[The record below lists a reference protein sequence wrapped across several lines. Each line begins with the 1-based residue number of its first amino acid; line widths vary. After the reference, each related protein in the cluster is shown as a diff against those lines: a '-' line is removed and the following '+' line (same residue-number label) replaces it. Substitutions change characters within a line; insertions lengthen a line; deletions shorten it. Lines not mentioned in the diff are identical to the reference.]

1 MPEIQIIAK
10 DSHDTLSTIQGT
22 SAKLSEASVVLVKV
36 AASDVLVVNREGTNA
51 VIRLKNG
58 ETIVIEGF
66 FSGTAEPKDNSLVFQ
81 DENGQLIWAKFK
93 DAENDADADSDADA
107 DADSDVEPQALLGED
122 LPAALPAEAPQE
134 LVSDVIY
141 QPISSI
147 EPLLYHDAGVNPW
160 LWAAIPLVAGGIIA
174 AASNH
179 DSNDDSSVPADTTPP
194 STDGVTFSVDPVT
207 SDNVINASEAAG
219 NVTITG
225 VLKNIPAD
233 AANTAVTVVI
243 NGVTYNATVDK
254 AAGTWT
260 VSVPGSGL
268 VADADKTID
277 AKVTFTD
284 AAGNSSSV
292 NDTQTYTLDTTAP
305 NAPVID
311 PVNGTDLI
319 TGTAEPG
326 STVTVTYPDGS
337 TKTVVAGP
345 DGTWTVPNPGLNDGD
360 EVTAVATDPAGN
372 TSGPATAVV
381 DAVAPTVALDDVLTN
396 DSTPALTGTVND
408 PTATVVVNVDGVDY
422 PAVNNGDGTWTLADN
437 TLPTLADGPHTITV
451 TATDAAGNVGTDT
464 GVVTVDT
471 AAPNTA
477 GVTFTIDS
485 VTADNVINA
494 SEAAGNV
501 TITGVLKNVP
511 SDAAATAVTIVINGV
526 TYTATV
532 DSAAGTWTVS
542 VPGSGLT
549 ADADKTI
556 DAKVTFTDA
565 AGNSSSV
572 NDTQTYTLD
581 TAAPSAPVIDPVN
594 GTDPITGTAEPGST
608 VTVTYPN
615 GDTAT
620 VVAGPDGSWSV
631 PNPGLNDGDEVEAI
645 ATDPAGNPSLPG
657 TGTVSADITAPVVAL
672 DDVLTNDSTPA
683 LTGTVNDP
691 TATVVV
697 NVDGVDYPA
706 VNNGDGTWTLADN
719 TLPTL
724 ADGPHTITVTATD
737 AAGNVGNDTAVVTI
751 DTVAPNAP
759 VLDPINATDPVSG
772 QAEPGSTVTVTY
784 PDGTTATVV
793 AGTDGSWSV
802 PNPGNLVDGDTVTA
816 TATDPAGNTSLPGT
830 GTVSADIT
838 APVVALDDVLTND
851 STPALTGTVNDPT
864 ATVVVNVDG
873 VDYPAV
879 NNGDGTWTLADNTLP
894 TLADGPHTITVTAT
908 DAAGNVGNDTAVV
921 TIDTVAPNAPVL
933 DPINA
938 TDPVSGQAEP
948 GSTVT
953 VTYPD
958 GTTATVVAGTDGSW
972 SVPNPGNLVDGD
984 TVTATATDPAGNT
997 SLPGT
1002 GTVSADITAPVVALD
1017 DVLTNDSTP
1026 ALTGTVND
1034 PTATV
1039 VVNVDGVDYPAV
1051 NNGDGTWTL
1060 ADNTLPTLAD
1070 GPHTIT
1076 VTATDAAG
1084 NVGNDTAVVTID
1096 TVAPNAPVLDPI
1108 NATDPVSGQAEPG
1121 STVTVTYPDGT
1132 TATVVAGTDG
1142 SWSVPNPGNLVDGDT
1157 VTATATDPAGNTSL
1171 PGTGTVSADITAP
1184 VVALDDVLTND
1195 STPALTGT
1203 VNDPTATVVV
1213 NVDGVDYPAVNN
1225 GDGTWT
1231 LADNTLPTLADGP
1244 HTITVTATDA
1254 AGNVGNDTAVV
1265 TIDTVAPNAPVLDPI
1280 NATDPVSGQ
1289 AEPGS
1294 TVTVTYPDGTT
1305 ATVVAGTDGSWSVP
1319 NPGNLVDG
1327 DTVTATAT
1335 DPAGNTSLPG
1345 TGTVSADIT
1354 APVVALDD
1362 VLTNDSTPA
1371 LTGTVND
1378 PTATVVVNV
1387 DGVDYPAVNNGD
1399 GTWTLADNTLPTLA
1413 DGPHTITVTATDAA
1427 GNVGNDT
1434 AVVTIDTV
1442 APNAPVLDPINA
1454 TDPVSGQAEPGS
1466 TVTVT
1471 YPDGT
1476 TATVVAGT
1484 DGSWSV
1490 PNPGNL
1496 VDGDTVTATATDPA
1510 GNTSLPGTGTV
1521 SADITAPVVALDDV
1535 LTNDSTPALTGTV
1548 NDPTA
1553 TVVVNVDGVDYP
1565 TVNNGDGTWTLAD
1578 NTLPTLA
1585 DGPHTITVT
1594 ATDAAGNVG
1603 NDTAVVTI
1611 DTVAPNAPVLD
1622 PINATDPV
1630 SGQAEPGSTVTVTYP
1645 DGTTAT
1651 VVAGTDGSWS
1661 VPNPGNLVD
1670 GDTVTA
1676 TATDPAGN
1684 TSLPGTGTV
1693 SADIT
1698 APVVALDDV
1707 LTNDSTPALTGTVN
1721 DPTATVVVN
1730 VDGVDYP
1737 AVNNGDGT
1745 WTLADNTL
1753 PTLAD
1758 GPHTITVTATD
1769 AAGNVGNDTAVVTI
1783 DTVAPNAPVLDPI
1796 NATDPVSGQA
1806 EPGSTVTVTYPD
1818 GTTATVVAGTDG
1830 SWSVPNP
1837 GNLVDGD
1844 TVTATATDP
1853 AGNTSLPGTGTVSA
1867 DITAPVVALDDV
1879 LTNDSTP
1886 ALTGTVNDPTA
1897 TVVVNVDGVD
1907 YPAVNNGDGTW
1918 TLADNTLP
1926 TLADGPHTITVTAT
1940 DAAGNVGN
1948 DTAVVTIDTVAPNAP
1963 VLDPINA
1970 TDPVSGQAEPGS
1982 TVTVTYPD
1990 GTTATVVA
1998 GTDGSWS
2005 VPNPGNLVDGD
2016 TVTAT
2021 ATDPAGNTSL
2031 PGTGTVSADITAPVV
2046 ALDDVLTNDS
2056 TPALTGT
2063 VNDPTAT
2070 VVVNVDGVDYPAV
2083 NNGDGTW
2090 TLADNTLPTLA
2101 DGPHTITVTATDA
2114 AGNVGND
2121 TAVVTIDTVAPNA
2134 PVLDPI
2140 NATDPVS
2147 GQAEP
2152 GSTVTVTYPDGTT
2165 ATVVA
2170 GTDGSWSVPN
2180 PGNLVDGDTVTATAT
2195 DPAGNTSLPGT
2206 GTVSADI
2213 TAPVVALDDVLTNDS
2228 TPALTGTV
2236 NDPTATVV
2244 VNVDGVD
2251 YPAVNNGDGTW
2262 TLADNTL
2269 PTLADGPH
2277 TITVTA
2283 TDAAGNVGNDT
2294 AVVTIDTVAP
2304 NAPVL
2309 DPINATDPVSGQAEP
2324 GSTVTVTYPDGT
2336 TATVVAGTD
2345 GSWSVPNPGNL
2356 VDGDTVTATATD
2368 PAGNTSLPGTGT
2380 VSADITAPVVALD
2393 DVLTNDSTPALTGT
2407 VNDPTATVVVNVD
2420 GVDYPAVNN
2429 GDGTWTLA
2437 DNTLPTLADGPHTIT
2452 VTATDAAGNVGNDTA
2467 VVTIDTVA
2475 PNAPVL
2481 DPINA
2486 TDPVSGQA
2494 EPGSTVTV
2502 TYPDGTTATVVAGT
2516 DGSWS
2521 VPNPGNLVDGDTVT
2535 ATATDPAGNTSLP
2548 GTGTVSADITA
2559 PVVALDDVLT
2569 NDSTPALTGTVND
2582 PTATV
2587 VVNVDGVDYPAV
2599 NNGDGTWTLADNTLP
2614 TLADGPHTITVTATD
2629 AAGNVGND
2637 TAVVT
2642 IDTVAPN
2649 APVLDPINATDPVS
2663 GQAEPGSTVTVTYP
2677 DGTTATVVAGTDG
2690 SWSVPNPGNLVD
2702 GDTVTATATDPAGN
2716 TSLPGT
2722 GTVSADIT
2730 APVVALD
2737 DVLTNDSTPA
2747 LTGTVN
2753 DPTATVVVNVDGVD
2767 YPAVNN
2773 GDGTWTLAD
2782 NTLPTLADGPHTIT
2796 VTATDAAGN
2805 VGNDTAVVTIDT
2817 SLPVVSLD
2825 DLTTNDTTPALT
2837 GAIDDPTATVVV
2849 NVDGIDYPA
2858 TNNGD
2863 GTWTLADNILPAL
2876 IDGPHTVTVTATDP
2890 AGNTATDTAT
2900 LTIDTVPADLIGA
2913 ITIPED
2919 LNGDGILNAD
2929 ELGTDGSFNAQV
2941 ALGPDA
2947 LDGTVVNVNG
2957 VNYTVTA
2964 ADLANGYITAA
2975 IPVTGE
2981 GPVAIH
2987 AEAVDAQGNV
2997 DVADADVTVTVDT
3010 VPADLIGAITI
3021 PEDLN
3026 GDGILNADE
3035 LGTDGSFNA
3044 QVALGPDALDGT
3056 VVNVNGVNYT
3066 VTAADLANGYI
3077 TAAIPV
3083 TGEGPVAIHAEA
3095 VDAQGNVDVADADV
3109 TVTVDTLP
3117 ADLIGAI
3124 TIPEDLNGDGILNAD
3139 ELGTDGSFNAQVA
3152 LGPDALDGTVVNVN
3166 GVNYTVTA
3174 ADLANG
3180 YITAAI
3186 PVTGEGPVAI
3196 HAEAVDAQGNVDVA
3210 DADVTVTVDT
3220 VPADL
3225 IGAITIPEDLNGD
3238 GILNADELGTD
3249 GSFNAQVALGPD
3261 ALDGTVVNVN
3271 GVNYTVTAAD
3281 LANGYIT
3288 AAIPVTGEGPV
3299 AIHAEAVDAQGNVD
3313 VADADVTV
3321 TVDTLP
3327 ADLIGAITIP
3337 EDLNGDGILNA
3348 DELGT
3353 DGSFNAQVALGP
3365 DALDGT
3371 VVNVNGVNYT
3381 VTAADL
3387 ANGYITA
3394 AIPVTGEGPVAIH
3407 AEAVDAQGNVD
3418 VADADVT
3425 VTVDTVPADLI
3436 GAITIPE
3443 DLNGDGIL
3451 NADELG
3457 TDGSFNAQVALGP
3470 DALDG
3475 TVVNVNG
3482 VNYTVTAAD
3491 LANGYIT
3498 AAIPVTGEGPV
3509 AIHAEAV
3516 DAQGNVDVADA
3527 DVTVTVDTL
3536 PADLIG
3542 AITIP
3547 EDLNGDGIL
3556 NADELGTDGS
3566 FNAQVA
3572 LGPDALDGT
3581 VVNVNGVNYTVTAA
3595 DLANGYIT
3603 AAIPVTGEGPVA
3615 IHAEAVDAQGNVDV
3629 ADADV
3634 TVTVDT
3640 LPADLIGAIT
3650 IPEDLNGDGIL
3661 NADEL
3666 GTDGSFNAQVALGPD
3681 ALDGTVV
3688 NVNGVNY
3695 TVTAAD
3701 LANGYIT
3708 AAIPVTGEGPVAI
3721 HAEAVDAQGNVDVA
3735 DADVTVT
3742 VDTLPADLIGAI
3754 TIPEDLNGDGI
3765 LNADELGTDGS
3776 FNAQVALGPDA
3787 LDGTVVNVN
3796 GVNYTVTAADLANGY
3811 ITAAIP
3817 VTGEGPVA
3825 IHAEAV
3831 DAQGN
3836 VDVAD
3841 ADVTVTVDTLPAD
3854 LIGAITIPEDLNGD
3868 GILNADEL
3876 GTDGS
3881 FNAQVALG
3889 PDALDGTVVNV
3900 NGVNY
3905 TVTAADL
3912 ANGYIT
3918 AAIPVT
3924 GEGPVAIHAEAVD
3937 AQGNVDVADADVTV
3951 TVDTLPA
3958 DLIGAITIP
3967 EDLNGD
3973 GILNADELGT
3983 DGSFNAQVALGP
3995 DALDGTVVNVNG
4007 VNYTVTAADLANGY
4021 ITAAIPVTGEGPVA
4035 IHAEAV
4041 DAQGNVDVADADVT
4055 VTVDT
4060 LPADLIGAI
4069 TIPEDLNGD
4078 GILNADELGT
4088 DGSFNAQVALGP
4100 DALDGTVVNV
4110 NGVNYTVTAADLAN
4124 GYITAAI
4131 PVTGEGPVAIHAE
4144 AVDAQGNVDVADAD
4158 VTVTVD
4164 TVPADLI
4171 GAITIPEDLNGDGIL
4186 NADELGTDGSFNA
4199 QVALGP
4205 DALDGTVVNVN
4216 GVNYT
4221 VTAADL
4227 ANGYITAAIPV
4238 TGEGPVAIHAEAVDA
4253 QGNVD
4258 VADADVTLTIDTTP
4272 QDLITAITVP
4282 EDLNGDGILNA
4293 AELGT
4298 DGTFNA
4304 QVALGPDAVN
4314 GTVVNVNGVNYTVTA
4329 ADLANGYITATLD
4342 ATAADPVTGQIV
4354 IHAEAVDAQGN
4365 VDVAD
4370 ADVTVTVD
4378 TVPADLIGAITIP
4391 EDLNGDGILNAD
4403 ELGTDGSFNAQVA
4416 LGPDALDGT
4425 VVNVNGVNYTVTAAD
4440 LANGYITAAIPVTG
4454 EGPVAIHAEA
4464 VDAQGNVDVAD
4475 ADVTV
4480 TVDTLPADLIG
4491 AITIPED
4498 LNGDGILNA
4507 DELGTDGSFNAQV
4520 ALGPDALDGTVV
4532 NVNGVNYTVTA
4543 ADLANG
4549 YITAA
4554 IPVTGE
4560 GPVAIHAEAV
4570 DAQGNVD
4577 VADADVTVTVD
4588 TLPADLI
4595 GAITIPEDL
4604 NGDGILNAD
4613 ELGTDGSFNAQV
4625 ALGPDALDGTV
4636 VNVNGVNY
4644 TVTAADLANG
4654 YITAAIPVTGEG
4666 PVAIHAEAVD
4676 AQGNV
4681 DVADADVTV
4690 TVDTVPADLIG
4701 AITIPEDLNGDGILN
4716 ADELGTD
4723 GSFNAQVALGP
4734 DALDGTVVNVNGVN
4748 YTVTAAD
4755 LANGYITAAIPVT
4768 GEGPVAI
4775 HAEAVDAQG
4784 NVDVA
4789 DADVT
4794 LTIDTTPQDLITAI
4808 TVPEDLNGDGILNAA
4823 ELGTD
4828 GTFNAQV
4835 ALGPDAVNGTVVN
4848 VNGVNYTVTAAD
4860 LANGYITATLDA
4872 TAADPVTGQ
4881 IVIHAEA
4888 VDAQGNVDVADADV
4902 TVTVDTVPADLIG
4915 AITIPEDLNG
4925 DGILN
4930 ADELGTD
4937 GSFNAQVAL
4946 GPDALDGTVVNV
4958 NGTNYTVT
4966 AADLA
4971 NGYITAIL
4979 AATAADPVTGQIV
4992 IHAEA
4997 VDAQGNVDVADADVT
5012 VTIDTTPQDLI
5023 TAITVPEDLN
5033 GDGILNAAE
5042 LGTDGTFNAQVAL
5055 GPDAIDGTVVN
5066 VNGTNYTVTA
5076 ADITNGYITATLD
5089 ATAAD
5094 PVTGQIVI
5102 HAEAVDAQGNVDVAD
5117 ADVTVT
5123 IDTTPQDL
5131 ITAITVPE
5139 DLNGDGILNAAELGT
5154 DGTFNAQVALGPD
5167 AVDGTVVNVNG
5178 TNYTVTA
5185 ADLANGYITA
5195 ILAAT
5200 AADPVTGQIV
5210 IHAEAVDAQGNVDV
5224 ADADV
5229 TLTIDTT
5236 PQDLITAITVPEDL
5250 NGDGILN
5257 AAELGTDGT
5266 FNAQVALGPDAIDGT
5281 VVNVNGTNYT
5291 VTAADITN
5299 GYITATLDATAADP
5313 VTGQIVI
5320 HAEAVDAQGN
5330 VDVADADVTVTI
5342 DTTPQDLI
5350 TAITVPEDLNG
5361 DGILNAAELGTDGT
5375 FNAQVALGPDAV
5387 DGTVVNVNG
5396 TNYTVTAADL
5406 ANGYITAIL
5415 AATAADPVTG
5425 QIVIHAEAVDAQGNV
5440 DVADADVTLTID
5452 TTPQDLITAIT
5463 VPEDLNGDGIL
5474 NAAEL
5479 GTDGTFNAQ
5488 VALGPDAIDGTVV
5501 NVNGTNYTVTAADI
5515 TNGYITATL
5524 DATAADPV
5532 TGQIVIHAEAVD
5544 AQGNVDVADADVT
5557 VTIDTTPQDLITAI
5571 TVPED
5576 LNGDGILNAAE
5587 LGTDGTFNAQV
5598 ALGPDAIDGT
5608 VVNVNGTNYTVT
5620 AADLTNGYITATLD
5634 ATAADPVTGQIVIHA
5649 EAVDAQ
5655 GNVDVADADVTLTID
5670 TTPQDLITAI
5680 TVPEDLNG
5688 DGILNAA
5695 ELGTDG
5701 TFNAQVALGPDAVD
5715 GTVVNVNGTNY
5726 TVTAADLANGYI
5738 TATLDATAA
5747 DPVTGQIVI
5756 HAEAVDAQGNVDVA
5770 DADVTLTID
5779 TTPQD
5784 LITAITVP
5792 EDLNGDG
5799 ILNAAELGT
5808 DGTFNAQVAL
5818 GPDAVDGT
5826 VVNVNGT
5833 NYTVTAADLANGY
5846 ITATLDATAADPVT
5860 GQIVIHAE
5868 AVDAQGN
5875 VDVADADVTVTLDV
5889 TPPDITTT
5897 VLAIDPVTADNILD
5911 ATEAGGSVTLTGTLT
5926 NIPTDA
5932 VTTGVV
5938 VTVNG
5943 VDYTATVDAVAGTW
5957 TVDVLG
5963 SGLAADSD
5971 LTVDATATFTDLA
5984 GNASTLQDTQTYT
5997 LASSIIAF
6005 DNTDTAVLAPQ
6016 PLLVQDDAALGSN
6029 TYLALVSLA
6038 GLDLQLGSESIG
6050 FTVGAGQEGNATF
6063 TYSALIGVDALSDY
6077 SLVVQKFDTATGQWT
6092 AIYGGG
6098 QADILDL
6105 TLLGSTP
6112 GVVIDGLEEGQYRAF
6127 MTYNGLLGIGLLGTL
6142 TGTMDVY
6149 DTTQVGG
6156 YYTEVAEGN
6165 VITEINDAGE
6175 VDVVTPTTVIS
6186 EVNGQPVVADGTS
6199 ITGTYGTLVINLD
6212 GSYTYTPTASAAGV
6226 GQTDQFTYTLIDP
6239 VTGDTAQANL
6249 NIQLSSVKAVDNVV
6263 MAEINP
6269 EPLLVADDVAL
6280 GSSTYLAAVS
6290 LAGIDLQLL
6299 GNDAIEFTVD
6309 PNREGTATFT
6319 FDAIITADL
6328 LSDYAIVVQKFDE
6341 ATGQWVSIG
6350 GTNPEASLID
6360 LTLIGGTPTA
6370 VLEGLDAGQYRA
6382 FIGYEGLLGV
6392 GLGGTLTGTM
6402 DVYNPYIVAG
6412 YSVEPIS
6419 GNVIKDASL
6428 TGEVDAASSSA
6439 VISQVNGVAVDP
6451 VAGATITGT
6460 YGTLVI
6466 DQDGNYTYTP
6476 TVDGANLGQVDQF
6489 TYTLLDPVTGNT
6501 SEATLYV
6508 RLDSDSVDMTWND
6521 ADPSQPA
6528 VITSPLPVDAMDN
6541 VASAE
6546 IDMVYPVTTEV
6557 LDNAISYNWLLG
6569 VGGIVIGSKEGTATF
6584 TVDPGNLTDAIIAVN
6599 FGSVATVV
6607 DGLHV
6612 VLTRVNPDGTRIVV
6626 ADSSDT
6632 GVIDLLGIFGSE
6644 VQFKIDNLSAGTY
6657 ELFMESNT
6665 LLTALG
6671 SVTADITLNH
6681 GDITQPPVLV
6691 VDPVTGN
6698 VLADDNSAVYGTN
6711 YVPDYITT
6719 TSVVTA
6725 VTAENGNTT
6734 TVVAGTPATVV
6745 GVYGT
6750 LTINADGT
6758 YSYQATADMANVG
6771 KVDSFTYTVT
6781 DPVTGRTDTAT
6792 LHVQV
6797 GSPDVDVTWNTA
6809 DPSADAT
6816 LPTPS
6821 VTADTDDATI
6831 SMAPVVDPV
6840 VDVASGNVTIG
6851 NLAGFPP
6858 LPVLSSTVT
6867 SSQFTIAANTVSDV
6881 HVQLNYT
6888 ASLSLSALPTTG
6900 YTIQQLVGGTWV
6912 NTAYSGSATA
6922 LAGVLGAPAYS
6933 ADVPHLSE
6941 GTYRVVFSLSSLISL
6956 GTVTLDSVVT
6966 TTATHL
6972 DQYTP
6977 DGQTDWITG
6986 NVLTNDVVEGTQ
6998 LYVMNSTTG
7007 TYELAAGQGVNTGE
7021 GTLYLYNDGSYFYKP
7036 LDSAA
7041 NATVDVIDYKLVSV
7055 IDGSEYTSSL
7065 TINLSQELN
7074 SLAVSTAAND
7084 TFALGNGSDTLIYNT
7099 LTAASV
7105 TNATG
7110 GNTTA
7115 GGVDVW
7121 TDFHVGNTATDDQ
7134 ADKIDLSNLLIGS
7147 QTNLTIGQYVTVSYD
7162 AGTQTAT
7169 ISVDRDGGLL
7179 VEGTYTETP
7188 LLQLTNLTGPVTL
7201 NDLINN
7207 GQIIF

>member
-147 EPLLYHDAGVNPW
+147 EPLLYHDAGMNPW

-311 PVNGTDLI
+311 PVNGTDPI

-360 EVTAVATDPAGN
+360 EVEAIATDPAGNPSLPGTAIVDAVGPNTDGVNFTVDSVTADNVINASEASGNVTVTGVLKNVPADAANTVVTVVINGQTYTATVDSTAGTWTVSVPGSELTADADKTIDAKVTFTDAAGNSSSVNDTHTYTVDTVAPNAPVLDPINATDPVSGQAEPGSTVTVTYPDGTTATVVAGTDGSWSVPNPGNLVDGDTVTATATDPAGN
-372 TSGPATAVV
+372 TSLPGTGTVSADITAPV
-381 DAVAPTVALDDVLTN
+381 VALDDVLTN

-464 GVVTVDT
+464 AVVTIDT
-471 AAPNTA
+471 VAPNA
-477 GVTFTIDS
+477 PVLDP
-485 VTADNVINA
+485 INA
-494 SEAAGNV
+494 
-501 TITGVLKNVP
+501 T
-511 SDAAATAVTIVINGV
+511 
-526 TYTATV
+526 
-532 DSAAGTWTVS
+532 
-542 VPGSGLT
+542 
-549 ADADKTI
+549 
-556 DAKVTFTDA
+556 
-565 AGNSSSV
+565 
-572 NDTQTYTLD
+572 
-581 TAAPSAPVIDPVN
+581 DPVS
-594 GTDPITGTAEPGST
+594 GQAEPDST
-608 VTVTYPN
+608 VTVTYPD
-615 GDTAT
+615 GTTAT
-620 VVAGPDGSWSV
+620 VVAGTDGSWSV
-631 PNPGLNDGDEVEAI
+631 PNPGNLVDGDTVTAT
-645 ATDPAGNPSLPG
+645 ATDPAGNTSLPG

-683 LTGTVNDP
+683 LTGTVNDPTATVVVNVDGVDYPAVNNGDGTWTLADNTLPTLADGPHTITVTATDAAGNVGNDTAVVTIDTVAPNAPVLDPINATDPVSGQAEPGSTVTVTYPDGTTATVVAGTDGSWSVPNPGNLVDGDTVTATATDPAGNTSLPGTGTVSADITAPVVALDDVLTNDSTPALSGTVNDP

-948 GSTVT
+948 
-953 VTYPD
+953 D
-958 GTTATVVAGTDGSW
+958 
-972 SVPNPGNLVDGD
+972 
-984 TVTATATDPAGNT
+984 
-997 SLPGT
+997 
-1002 GTVSADITAPVVALD
+1002 
-1017 DVLTNDSTP
+1017 
-1026 ALTGTVND
+1026 
-1034 PTATV
+1034 
-1039 VVNVDGVDYPAV
+1039 
-1051 NNGDGTWTL
+1051 
-1060 ADNTLPTLAD
+1060 
-1070 GPHTIT
+1070 
-1076 VTATDAAG
+1076 
-1084 NVGNDTAVVTID
+1084 
-1096 TVAPNAPVLDPI
+1096 
-1108 NATDPVSGQAEPG
+1108 
-1121 STVTVTYPDGT
+1121 
-1132 TATVVAGTDG
+1132 
-1142 SWSVPNPGNLVDGDT
+1142 
-1157 VTATATDPAGNTSL
+1157 
-1171 PGTGTVSADITAP
+1171 
-1184 VVALDDVLTND
+1184 
-1195 STPALTGT
+1195 
-1203 VNDPTATVVV
+1203 
-1213 NVDGVDYPAVNN
+1213 
-1225 GDGTWT
+1225 
-1231 LADNTLPTLADGP
+1231 
-1244 HTITVTATDA
+1244 
-1254 AGNVGNDTAVV
+1254 
-1265 TIDTVAPNAPVLDPI
+1265 
-1280 NATDPVSGQ
+1280 
-1289 AEPGS
+1289 
-1294 TVTVTYPDGTT
+1294 
-1305 ATVVAGTDGSWSVP
+1305 
-1319 NPGNLVDG
+1319 
-1327 DTVTATAT
+1327 
-1335 DPAGNTSLPG
+1335 
-1345 TGTVSADIT
+1345 
-1354 APVVALDD
+1354 
-1362 VLTNDSTPA
+1362 
-1371 LTGTVND
+1371 
-1378 PTATVVVNV
+1378 
-1387 DGVDYPAVNNGD
+1387 
-1399 GTWTLADNTLPTLA
+1399 
-1413 DGPHTITVTATDAA
+1413 
-1427 GNVGNDT
+1427 
-1434 AVVTIDTV
+1434 
-1442 APNAPVLDPINA
+1442 
-1454 TDPVSGQAEPGS
+1454 
-1466 TVTVT
+1466 
-1471 YPDGT
+1471 
-1476 TATVVAGT
+1476 
-1484 DGSWSV
+1484 
-1490 PNPGNL
+1490 
-1496 VDGDTVTATATDPA
+1496 
-1510 GNTSLPGTGTV
+1510 
-1521 SADITAPVVALDDV
+1521 
-1535 LTNDSTPALTGTV
+1535 
-1548 NDPTA
+1548 
-1553 TVVVNVDGVDYP
+1553 
-1565 TVNNGDGTWTLAD
+1565 
-1578 NTLPTLA
+1578 
-1585 DGPHTITVT
+1585 
-1594 ATDAAGNVG
+1594 
-1603 NDTAVVTI
+1603 
-1611 DTVAPNAPVLD
+1611 
-1622 PINATDPV
+1622 
-1630 SGQAEPGSTVTVTYP
+1630 
-1645 DGTTAT
+1645 
-1651 VVAGTDGSWS
+1651 
-1661 VPNPGNLVD
+1661 
-1670 GDTVTA
+1670 
-1676 TATDPAGN
+1676 
-1684 TSLPGTGTV
+1684 
-1693 SADIT
+1693 
-1698 APVVALDDV
+1698 
-1707 LTNDSTPALTGTVN
+1707 
-1721 DPTATVVVN
+1721 
-1730 VDGVDYP
+1730 
-1737 AVNNGDGT
+1737 
-1745 WTLADNTL
+1745 
-1753 PTLAD
+1753 
-1758 GPHTITVTATD
+1758 
-1769 AAGNVGNDTAVVTI
+1769 
-1783 DTVAPNAPVLDPI
+1783 
-1796 NATDPVSGQA
+1796 
-1806 EPGSTVTVTYPD
+1806 
-1818 GTTATVVAGTDG
+1818 
-1830 SWSVPNP
+1830 
-1837 GNLVDGD
+1837 
-1844 TVTATATDP
+1844 
-1853 AGNTSLPGTGTVSA
+1853 
-1867 DITAPVVALDDV
+1867 
-1879 LTNDSTP
+1879 
-1886 ALTGTVNDPTA
+1886 
-1897 TVVVNVDGVD
+1897 
-1907 YPAVNNGDGTW
+1907 
-1918 TLADNTLP
+1918 
-1926 TLADGPHTITVTAT
+1926 
-1940 DAAGNVGN
+1940 
-1948 DTAVVTIDTVAPNAP
+1948 
-1963 VLDPINA
+1963 
-1970 TDPVSGQAEPGS
+1970 
-1982 TVTVTYPD
+1982 
-1990 GTTATVVA
+1990 
-1998 GTDGSWS
+1998 
-2005 VPNPGNLVDGD
+2005 
-2016 TVTAT
+2016 
-2021 ATDPAGNTSL
+2021 
-2031 PGTGTVSADITAPVV
+2031 
-2046 ALDDVLTNDS
+2046 
-2056 TPALTGT
+2056 
-2063 VNDPTAT
+2063 
-2070 VVVNVDGVDYPAV
+2070 
-2083 NNGDGTW
+2083 
-2090 TLADNTLPTLA
+2090 
-2101 DGPHTITVTATDA
+2101 
-2114 AGNVGND
+2114 
-2121 TAVVTIDTVAPNA
+2121 
-2134 PVLDPI
+2134 
-2140 NATDPVS
+2140 
-2147 GQAEP
+2147 
-2152 GSTVTVTYPDGTT
+2152 
-2165 ATVVA
+2165 
-2170 GTDGSWSVPN
+2170 
-2180 PGNLVDGDTVTATAT
+2180 
-2195 DPAGNTSLPGT
+2195 
-2206 GTVSADI
+2206 
-2213 TAPVVALDDVLTNDS
+2213 
-2228 TPALTGTV
+2228 
-2236 NDPTATVV
+2236 
-2244 VNVDGVD
+2244 
-2251 YPAVNNGDGTW
+2251 
-2262 TLADNTL
+2262 
-2269 PTLADGPH
+2269 
-2277 TITVTA
+2277 
-2283 TDAAGNVGNDT
+2283 
-2294 AVVTIDTVAP
+2294 
-2304 NAPVL
+2304 
-2309 DPINATDPVSGQAEP
+2309 
-2324 GSTVTVTYPDGT
+2324 
-2336 TATVVAGTD
+2336 
-2345 GSWSVPNPGNL
+2345 
-2356 VDGDTVTATATD
+2356 
-2368 PAGNTSLPGTGT
+2368 
-2380 VSADITAPVVALD
+2380 
-2393 DVLTNDSTPALTGT
+2393 
-2407 VNDPTATVVVNVD
+2407 
-2420 GVDYPAVNN
+2420 
-2429 GDGTWTLA
+2429 
-2437 DNTLPTLADGPHTIT
+2437 
-2452 VTATDAAGNVGNDTA
+2452 
-2467 VVTIDTVA
+2467 
-2475 PNAPVL
+2475 
-2481 DPINA
+2481 
-2486 TDPVSGQA
+2486 
-2494 EPGSTVTV
+2494 
-2502 TYPDGTTATVVAGT
+2502 
-2516 DGSWS
+2516 
-2521 VPNPGNLVDGDTVT
+2521 
-2535 ATATDPAGNTSLP
+2535 
-2548 GTGTVSADITA
+2548 
-2559 PVVALDDVLT
+2559 
-2569 NDSTPALTGTVND
+2569 
-2582 PTATV
+2582 
-2587 VVNVDGVDYPAV
+2587 
-2599 NNGDGTWTLADNTLP
+2599 
-2614 TLADGPHTITVTATD
+2614 
-2629 AAGNVGND
+2629 
-2637 TAVVT
+2637 
-2642 IDTVAPN
+2642 
-2649 APVLDPINATDPVS
+2649 
-2663 GQAEPGSTVTVTYP
+2663 STVTVTYP

-2863 GTWTLADNILPAL
+2863 GTWTLADNTLPAL

-3109 TVTVDTLP
+3109 T
-3117 ADLIGAI
+3117 
-3124 TIPEDLNGDGILNAD
+3124 
-3139 ELGTDGSFNAQVA
+3139 
-3152 LGPDALDGTVVNVN
+3152 
-3166 GVNYTVTA
+3166 
-3174 ADLANG
+3174 
-3180 YITAAI
+3180 
-3186 PVTGEGPVAI
+3186 
-3196 HAEAVDAQGNVDVA
+3196 
-3210 DADVTVTVDT
+3210 
-3220 VPADL
+3220 
-3225 IGAITIPEDLNGD
+3225 
-3238 GILNADELGTD
+3238 
-3249 GSFNAQVALGPD
+3249 
-3261 ALDGTVVNVN
+3261 
-3271 GVNYTVTAAD
+3271 
-3281 LANGYIT
+3281 
-3288 AAIPVTGEGPV
+3288 
-3299 AIHAEAVDAQGNVD
+3299 
-3313 VADADVTV
+3313 
-3321 TVDTLP
+3321 
-3327 ADLIGAITIP
+3327 
-3337 EDLNGDGILNA
+3337 
-3348 DELGT
+3348 
-3353 DGSFNAQVALGP
+3353 
-3365 DALDGT
+3365 
-3371 VVNVNGVNYT
+3371 
-3381 VTAADL
+3381 
-3387 ANGYITA
+3387 
-3394 AIPVTGEGPVAIH
+3394 
-3407 AEAVDAQGNVD
+3407 
-3418 VADADVT
+3418 
-3425 VTVDTVPADLI
+3425 
-3436 GAITIPE
+3436 
-3443 DLNGDGIL
+3443 
-3451 NADELG
+3451 
-3457 TDGSFNAQVALGP
+3457 
-3470 DALDG
+3470 
-3475 TVVNVNG
+3475 
-3482 VNYTVTAAD
+3482 
-3491 LANGYIT
+3491 
-3498 AAIPVTGEGPV
+3498 
-3509 AIHAEAV
+3509 
-3516 DAQGNVDVADA
+3516 
-3527 DVTVTVDTL
+3527 
-3536 PADLIG
+3536 
-3542 AITIP
+3542 
-3547 EDLNGDGIL
+3547 
-3556 NADELGTDGS
+3556 
-3566 FNAQVA
+3566 
-3572 LGPDALDGT
+3572 
-3581 VVNVNGVNYTVTAA
+3581 
-3595 DLANGYIT
+3595 
-3603 AAIPVTGEGPVA
+3603 
-3615 IHAEAVDAQGNVDV
+3615 
-3629 ADADV
+3629 
-3634 TVTVDT
+3634 
-3640 LPADLIGAIT
+3640 
-3650 IPEDLNGDGIL
+3650 
-3661 NADEL
+3661 
-3666 GTDGSFNAQVALGPD
+3666 
-3681 ALDGTVV
+3681 
-3688 NVNGVNY
+3688 
-3695 TVTAAD
+3695 
-3701 LANGYIT
+3701 
-3708 AAIPVTGEGPVAI
+3708 
-3721 HAEAVDAQGNVDVA
+3721 
-3735 DADVTVT
+3735 
-3742 VDTLPADLIGAI
+3742 
-3754 TIPEDLNGDGI
+3754 
-3765 LNADELGTDGS
+3765 
-3776 FNAQVALGPDA
+3776 
-3787 LDGTVVNVN
+3787 
-3796 GVNYTVTAADLANGY
+3796 
-3811 ITAAIP
+3811 
-3817 VTGEGPVA
+3817 
-3825 IHAEAV
+3825 
-3831 DAQGN
+3831 
-3836 VDVAD
+3836 
-3841 ADVTVTVDTLPAD
+3841 
-3854 LIGAITIPEDLNGD
+3854 
-3868 GILNADEL
+3868 
-3876 GTDGS
+3876 
-3881 FNAQVALG
+3881 
-3889 PDALDGTVVNV
+3889 
-3900 NGVNY
+3900 
-3905 TVTAADL
+3905 
-3912 ANGYIT
+3912 
-3918 AAIPVT
+3918 
-3924 GEGPVAIHAEAVD
+3924 
-3937 AQGNVDVADADVTV
+3937 
-3951 TVDTLPA
+3951 
-3958 DLIGAITIP
+3958 
-3967 EDLNGD
+3967 
-3973 GILNADELGT
+3973 
-3983 DGSFNAQVALGP
+3983 
-3995 DALDGTVVNVNG
+3995 
-4007 VNYTVTAADLANGY
+4007 
-4021 ITAAIPVTGEGPVA
+4021 
-4035 IHAEAV
+4035 
-4041 DAQGNVDVADADVT
+4041 
-4055 VTVDT
+4055 
-4060 LPADLIGAI
+4060 
-4069 TIPEDLNGD
+4069 
-4078 GILNADELGT
+4078 
-4088 DGSFNAQVALGP
+4088 
-4100 DALDGTVVNV
+4100 
-4110 NGVNYTVTAADLAN
+4110 
-4124 GYITAAI
+4124 
-4131 PVTGEGPVAIHAE
+4131 
-4144 AVDAQGNVDVADAD
+4144 
-4158 VTVTVD
+4158 
-4164 TVPADLI
+4164 
-4171 GAITIPEDLNGDGIL
+4171 
-4186 NADELGTDGSFNA
+4186 
-4199 QVALGP
+4199 
-4205 DALDGTVVNVN
+4205 
-4216 GVNYT
+4216 
-4221 VTAADL
+4221 
-4227 ANGYITAAIPV
+4227 
-4238 TGEGPVAIHAEAVDA
+4238 
-4253 QGNVD
+4253 
-4258 VADADVTLTIDTTP
+4258 LTIDTTP

-4293 AELGT
+4293 
-4298 DGTFNA
+4298 
-4304 QVALGPDAVN
+4304 
-4314 GTVVNVNGVNYTVTA
+4314 
-4329 ADLANGYITATLD
+4329 
-4342 ATAADPVTGQIV
+4342 
-4354 IHAEAVDAQGN
+4354 
-4365 VDVAD
+4365 
-4370 ADVTVTVD
+4370 
-4378 TVPADLIGAITIP
+4378 
-4391 EDLNGDGILNAD
+4391 D
-4403 ELGTDGSFNAQVA
+4403 ELGTDGS
-4416 LGPDALDGT
+4416 
-4425 VVNVNGVNYTVTAAD
+4425 
-4440 LANGYITAAIPVTG
+4440 
-4454 EGPVAIHAEA
+4454 
-4464 VDAQGNVDVAD
+4464 
-4475 ADVTV
+4475 
-4480 TVDTLPADLIG
+4480 
-4491 AITIPED
+4491 
-4498 LNGDGILNA
+4498 
-4507 DELGTDGSFNAQV
+4507 
-4520 ALGPDALDGTVV
+4520 
-4532 NVNGVNYTVTA
+4532 
-4543 ADLANG
+4543 
-4549 YITAA
+4549 
-4554 IPVTGE
+4554 
-4560 GPVAIHAEAV
+4560 
-4570 DAQGNVD
+4570 
-4577 VADADVTVTVD
+4577 
-4588 TLPADLI
+4588 
-4595 GAITIPEDL
+4595 
-4604 NGDGILNAD
+4604 
-4613 ELGTDGSFNAQV
+4613 
-4625 ALGPDALDGTV
+4625 
-4636 VNVNGVNY
+4636 
-4644 TVTAADLANG
+4644 
-4654 YITAAIPVTGEG
+4654 
-4666 PVAIHAEAVD
+4666 
-4676 AQGNV
+4676 
-4681 DVADADVTV
+4681 
-4690 TVDTVPADLIG
+4690 
-4701 AITIPEDLNGDGILN
+4701 
-4716 ADELGTD
+4716 
-4723 GSFNAQVALGP
+4723 
-4734 DALDGTVVNVNGVN
+4734 
-4748 YTVTAAD
+4748 
-4755 LANGYITAAIPVT
+4755 
-4768 GEGPVAI
+4768 
-4775 HAEAVDAQG
+4775 
-4784 NVDVA
+4784 
-4789 DADVT
+4789 
-4794 LTIDTTPQDLITAI
+4794 
-4808 TVPEDLNGDGILNAA
+4808 
-4823 ELGTD
+4823 
-4828 GTFNAQV
+4828 
-4835 ALGPDAVNGTVVN
+4835 
-4848 VNGVNYTVTAAD
+4848 
-4860 LANGYITATLDA
+4860 
-4872 TAADPVTGQ
+4872 
-4881 IVIHAEA
+4881 
-4888 VDAQGNVDVADADV
+4888 
-4902 TVTVDTVPADLIG
+4902 
-4915 AITIPEDLNG
+4915 
-4925 DGILN
+4925 
-4930 ADELGTD
+4930 
-4937 GSFNAQVAL
+4937 
-4946 GPDALDGTVVNV
+4946 
-4958 NGTNYTVT
+4958 
-4966 AADLA
+4966 
-4971 NGYITAIL
+4971 
-4979 AATAADPVTGQIV
+4979 
-4992 IHAEA
+4992 
-4997 VDAQGNVDVADADVT
+4997 
-5012 VTIDTTPQDLI
+5012 
-5023 TAITVPEDLN
+5023 
-5033 GDGILNAAE
+5033 
-5042 LGTDGTFNAQVAL
+5042 
-5055 GPDAIDGTVVN
+5055 
-5066 VNGTNYTVTA
+5066 
-5076 ADITNGYITATLD
+5076 
-5089 ATAAD
+5089 
-5094 PVTGQIVI
+5094 
-5102 HAEAVDAQGNVDVAD
+5102 
-5117 ADVTVT
+5117 
-5123 IDTTPQDL
+5123 
-5131 ITAITVPE
+5131 
-5139 DLNGDGILNAAELGT
+5139 
-5154 DGTFNAQVALGPD
+5154 FNAQVALGPD

-5185 ADLANGYITA
+5185 ADLANGFITA
-5195 ILAAT
+5195 TLDAT

-5257 AAELGTDGT
+5257 AAELGTDGS
-5266 FNAQVALGPDAIDGT
+5266 FNAQVALGPDA
-5281 VVNVNGTNYT
+5281 
-5291 VTAADITN
+5291 
-5299 GYITATLDATAADP
+5299 L
-5313 VTGQIVI
+5313 
-5320 HAEAVDAQGN
+5320 
-5330 VDVADADVTVTI
+5330 
-5342 DTTPQDLI
+5342 
-5350 TAITVPEDLNG
+5350 
-5361 DGILNAAELGTDGT
+5361 
-5375 FNAQVALGPDAV
+5375 

-5406 ANGYITAIL
+5406 A
-5415 AATAADPVTG
+5415 
-5425 QIVIHAEAVDAQGNV
+5425 
-5440 DVADADVTLTID
+5440 
-5452 TTPQDLITAIT
+5452 
-5463 VPEDLNGDGIL
+5463 
-5474 NAAEL
+5474 
-5479 GTDGTFNAQ
+5479 
-5488 VALGPDAIDGTVV
+5488 
-5501 NVNGTNYTVTAADI
+5501 
-5515 TNGYITATL
+5515 
-5524 DATAADPV
+5524 
-5532 TGQIVIHAEAVD
+5532 
-5544 AQGNVDVADADVT
+5544 
-5557 VTIDTTPQDLITAI
+5557 
-5571 TVPED
+5571 
-5576 LNGDGILNAAE
+5576 
-5587 LGTDGTFNAQV
+5587 
-5598 ALGPDAIDGT
+5598 
-5608 VVNVNGTNYTVT
+5608 
-5620 AADLTNGYITATLD
+5620 NGYITATLD

-5701 TFNAQVALGPDAVD
+5701 TFNAQVALGPDAVDGTVVNVNGTNYTVTAADLANGYITATLDATAADPVTGQIVIHAEAVDAQGNVDVADADVTLTIDTTPQDLITAITVPEDLNGDGILNAAELGTDGSFNAQVALGPDALD

-5943 VDYTATVDAVAGTW
+5943 IDYTATVDAVAGTW
-5957 TVDVLG
+5957 TVDVAG

-6569 VGGIVIGSKEGTATF
+6569 VGGIVIGAKEGTATF

-6612 VLTRVNPDGTRIVV
+6612 VLTRVNPDGTRTVV

-6734 TVVAGTPATVV
+6734 TVVVGTPATVV

-7147 QTNLTIGQYVTVSYD
+7147 QTNLTIGQYVSVSYD
-7162 AGTQTAT
+7162 AASQTAT

>member
-147 EPLLYHDAGVNPW
+147 EPLLYHDAGMNPW

-311 PVNGTDLI
+311 PVNGTDPI

-549 ADADKTI
+549 ADTDKTI

-572 NDTQTYTLD
+572 NDTQTYTVD
-581 TAAPSAPVIDPVN
+581 TTAPDAPVINPVN

-657 TGTVSADITAPVVAL
+657 TAIVDAVGPNTDGVNFTVDSVTADNVINASEASGNVTVTGVLKNVPADAANTVVTVVINGQTYTATVDSTAGTWTVSVPGSELTADADKTIDAKVTFTDAAGNSSSVNDTHTYTVDTVAPNAPVLDPINATDPVSGQAEPGSTVTVTYPDGTTATVVAGTDGSWSVPNPGNLVDGDTVTATATDPAGNTSLPGTGTVSADITAPVVAL

-683 LTGTVNDP
+683 LTGTVNDPTATVVVNVDGVDYPAVNNGDGTWTLADNTLPTLADGPHTITVTATDAAGNVGNDTAVVTIDTVAPNAPVLDPINATDPVSGQAEPDSTVTVTYPDGTTATVVAGTDGSWSVPNPGNLVDGDTVTATATDPAGNTSLPGTGTVSADITAPVVAQDDVLTNDSTPALTGTVNDPTATVVVNVDGVDYPAVNNGDGTWTLADNTLPTLADGPHTITVTATDAAGNVGNDTAVVTIDTVAPNAPVLDPINATDPVSGQAEPGSTVTVTYPDGTTATVVAGTDGSWSVPNPGNLVDGDTVTATATDPAGNTSLPGTGTVSADITAPVVALDDVLTNDSTPALSGTVNDP

-948 GSTVT
+948 
-953 VTYPD
+953 D
-958 GTTATVVAGTDGSW
+958 
-972 SVPNPGNLVDGD
+972 
-984 TVTATATDPAGNT
+984 
-997 SLPGT
+997 
-1002 GTVSADITAPVVALD
+1002 
-1017 DVLTNDSTP
+1017 
-1026 ALTGTVND
+1026 
-1034 PTATV
+1034 
-1039 VVNVDGVDYPAV
+1039 
-1051 NNGDGTWTL
+1051 
-1060 ADNTLPTLAD
+1060 
-1070 GPHTIT
+1070 
-1076 VTATDAAG
+1076 
-1084 NVGNDTAVVTID
+1084 
-1096 TVAPNAPVLDPI
+1096 
-1108 NATDPVSGQAEPG
+1108 
-1121 STVTVTYPDGT
+1121 
-1132 TATVVAGTDG
+1132 
-1142 SWSVPNPGNLVDGDT
+1142 
-1157 VTATATDPAGNTSL
+1157 
-1171 PGTGTVSADITAP
+1171 
-1184 VVALDDVLTND
+1184 
-1195 STPALTGT
+1195 
-1203 VNDPTATVVV
+1203 
-1213 NVDGVDYPAVNN
+1213 
-1225 GDGTWT
+1225 
-1231 LADNTLPTLADGP
+1231 
-1244 HTITVTATDA
+1244 
-1254 AGNVGNDTAVV
+1254 
-1265 TIDTVAPNAPVLDPI
+1265 
-1280 NATDPVSGQ
+1280 
-1289 AEPGS
+1289 
-1294 TVTVTYPDGTT
+1294 
-1305 ATVVAGTDGSWSVP
+1305 
-1319 NPGNLVDG
+1319 
-1327 DTVTATAT
+1327 
-1335 DPAGNTSLPG
+1335 
-1345 TGTVSADIT
+1345 
-1354 APVVALDD
+1354 
-1362 VLTNDSTPA
+1362 
-1371 LTGTVND
+1371 
-1378 PTATVVVNV
+1378 
-1387 DGVDYPAVNNGD
+1387 
-1399 GTWTLADNTLPTLA
+1399 
-1413 DGPHTITVTATDAA
+1413 
-1427 GNVGNDT
+1427 
-1434 AVVTIDTV
+1434 
-1442 APNAPVLDPINA
+1442 
-1454 TDPVSGQAEPGS
+1454 
-1466 TVTVT
+1466 
-1471 YPDGT
+1471 
-1476 TATVVAGT
+1476 
-1484 DGSWSV
+1484 
-1490 PNPGNL
+1490 
-1496 VDGDTVTATATDPA
+1496 
-1510 GNTSLPGTGTV
+1510 
-1521 SADITAPVVALDDV
+1521 
-1535 LTNDSTPALTGTV
+1535 
-1548 NDPTA
+1548 
-1553 TVVVNVDGVDYP
+1553 
-1565 TVNNGDGTWTLAD
+1565 
-1578 NTLPTLA
+1578 
-1585 DGPHTITVT
+1585 
-1594 ATDAAGNVG
+1594 
-1603 NDTAVVTI
+1603 
-1611 DTVAPNAPVLD
+1611 
-1622 PINATDPV
+1622 
-1630 SGQAEPGSTVTVTYP
+1630 
-1645 DGTTAT
+1645 
-1651 VVAGTDGSWS
+1651 
-1661 VPNPGNLVD
+1661 
-1670 GDTVTA
+1670 
-1676 TATDPAGN
+1676 
-1684 TSLPGTGTV
+1684 
-1693 SADIT
+1693 
-1698 APVVALDDV
+1698 
-1707 LTNDSTPALTGTVN
+1707 
-1721 DPTATVVVN
+1721 
-1730 VDGVDYP
+1730 
-1737 AVNNGDGT
+1737 
-1745 WTLADNTL
+1745 
-1753 PTLAD
+1753 
-1758 GPHTITVTATD
+1758 
-1769 AAGNVGNDTAVVTI
+1769 
-1783 DTVAPNAPVLDPI
+1783 
-1796 NATDPVSGQA
+1796 
-1806 EPGSTVTVTYPD
+1806 
-1818 GTTATVVAGTDG
+1818 
-1830 SWSVPNP
+1830 
-1837 GNLVDGD
+1837 
-1844 TVTATATDP
+1844 
-1853 AGNTSLPGTGTVSA
+1853 
-1867 DITAPVVALDDV
+1867 
-1879 LTNDSTP
+1879 
-1886 ALTGTVNDPTA
+1886 
-1897 TVVVNVDGVD
+1897 
-1907 YPAVNNGDGTW
+1907 
-1918 TLADNTLP
+1918 
-1926 TLADGPHTITVTAT
+1926 
-1940 DAAGNVGN
+1940 
-1948 DTAVVTIDTVAPNAP
+1948 
-1963 VLDPINA
+1963 
-1970 TDPVSGQAEPGS
+1970 
-1982 TVTVTYPD
+1982 
-1990 GTTATVVA
+1990 
-1998 GTDGSWS
+1998 
-2005 VPNPGNLVDGD
+2005 
-2016 TVTAT
+2016 
-2021 ATDPAGNTSL
+2021 
-2031 PGTGTVSADITAPVV
+2031 
-2046 ALDDVLTNDS
+2046 
-2056 TPALTGT
+2056 
-2063 VNDPTAT
+2063 
-2070 VVVNVDGVDYPAV
+2070 
-2083 NNGDGTW
+2083 
-2090 TLADNTLPTLA
+2090 
-2101 DGPHTITVTATDA
+2101 
-2114 AGNVGND
+2114 
-2121 TAVVTIDTVAPNA
+2121 
-2134 PVLDPI
+2134 
-2140 NATDPVS
+2140 
-2147 GQAEP
+2147 
-2152 GSTVTVTYPDGTT
+2152 
-2165 ATVVA
+2165 
-2170 GTDGSWSVPN
+2170 
-2180 PGNLVDGDTVTATAT
+2180 
-2195 DPAGNTSLPGT
+2195 
-2206 GTVSADI
+2206 
-2213 TAPVVALDDVLTNDS
+2213 
-2228 TPALTGTV
+2228 
-2236 NDPTATVV
+2236 
-2244 VNVDGVD
+2244 
-2251 YPAVNNGDGTW
+2251 
-2262 TLADNTL
+2262 
-2269 PTLADGPH
+2269 
-2277 TITVTA
+2277 
-2283 TDAAGNVGNDT
+2283 
-2294 AVVTIDTVAP
+2294 
-2304 NAPVL
+2304 
-2309 DPINATDPVSGQAEP
+2309 
-2324 GSTVTVTYPDGT
+2324 
-2336 TATVVAGTD
+2336 
-2345 GSWSVPNPGNL
+2345 
-2356 VDGDTVTATATD
+2356 
-2368 PAGNTSLPGTGT
+2368 
-2380 VSADITAPVVALD
+2380 
-2393 DVLTNDSTPALTGT
+2393 
-2407 VNDPTATVVVNVD
+2407 
-2420 GVDYPAVNN
+2420 
-2429 GDGTWTLA
+2429 
-2437 DNTLPTLADGPHTIT
+2437 
-2452 VTATDAAGNVGNDTA
+2452 
-2467 VVTIDTVA
+2467 
-2475 PNAPVL
+2475 
-2481 DPINA
+2481 
-2486 TDPVSGQA
+2486 
-2494 EPGSTVTV
+2494 
-2502 TYPDGTTATVVAGT
+2502 
-2516 DGSWS
+2516 
-2521 VPNPGNLVDGDTVT
+2521 
-2535 ATATDPAGNTSLP
+2535 
-2548 GTGTVSADITA
+2548 
-2559 PVVALDDVLT
+2559 
-2569 NDSTPALTGTVND
+2569 
-2582 PTATV
+2582 
-2587 VVNVDGVDYPAV
+2587 
-2599 NNGDGTWTLADNTLP
+2599 
-2614 TLADGPHTITVTATD
+2614 
-2629 AAGNVGND
+2629 
-2637 TAVVT
+2637 
-2642 IDTVAPN
+2642 
-2649 APVLDPINATDPVS
+2649 
-2663 GQAEPGSTVTVTYP
+2663 STVTVTYP

-2863 GTWTLADNILPAL
+2863 GTWTLADNTLPAL

-3109 TVTVDTLP
+3109 T
-3117 ADLIGAI
+3117 
-3124 TIPEDLNGDGILNAD
+3124 
-3139 ELGTDGSFNAQVA
+3139 
-3152 LGPDALDGTVVNVN
+3152 
-3166 GVNYTVTA
+3166 
-3174 ADLANG
+3174 
-3180 YITAAI
+3180 
-3186 PVTGEGPVAI
+3186 
-3196 HAEAVDAQGNVDVA
+3196 
-3210 DADVTVTVDT
+3210 
-3220 VPADL
+3220 
-3225 IGAITIPEDLNGD
+3225 
-3238 GILNADELGTD
+3238 
-3249 GSFNAQVALGPD
+3249 
-3261 ALDGTVVNVN
+3261 
-3271 GVNYTVTAAD
+3271 
-3281 LANGYIT
+3281 
-3288 AAIPVTGEGPV
+3288 
-3299 AIHAEAVDAQGNVD
+3299 
-3313 VADADVTV
+3313 
-3321 TVDTLP
+3321 
-3327 ADLIGAITIP
+3327 
-3337 EDLNGDGILNA
+3337 
-3348 DELGT
+3348 
-3353 DGSFNAQVALGP
+3353 
-3365 DALDGT
+3365 
-3371 VVNVNGVNYT
+3371 
-3381 VTAADL
+3381 
-3387 ANGYITA
+3387 
-3394 AIPVTGEGPVAIH
+3394 
-3407 AEAVDAQGNVD
+3407 
-3418 VADADVT
+3418 
-3425 VTVDTVPADLI
+3425 
-3436 GAITIPE
+3436 
-3443 DLNGDGIL
+3443 
-3451 NADELG
+3451 
-3457 TDGSFNAQVALGP
+3457 
-3470 DALDG
+3470 
-3475 TVVNVNG
+3475 
-3482 VNYTVTAAD
+3482 
-3491 LANGYIT
+3491 
-3498 AAIPVTGEGPV
+3498 
-3509 AIHAEAV
+3509 
-3516 DAQGNVDVADA
+3516 
-3527 DVTVTVDTL
+3527 
-3536 PADLIG
+3536 
-3542 AITIP
+3542 
-3547 EDLNGDGIL
+3547 
-3556 NADELGTDGS
+3556 
-3566 FNAQVA
+3566 
-3572 LGPDALDGT
+3572 
-3581 VVNVNGVNYTVTAA
+3581 
-3595 DLANGYIT
+3595 
-3603 AAIPVTGEGPVA
+3603 
-3615 IHAEAVDAQGNVDV
+3615 
-3629 ADADV
+3629 
-3634 TVTVDT
+3634 
-3640 LPADLIGAIT
+3640 
-3650 IPEDLNGDGIL
+3650 
-3661 NADEL
+3661 
-3666 GTDGSFNAQVALGPD
+3666 
-3681 ALDGTVV
+3681 
-3688 NVNGVNY
+3688 
-3695 TVTAAD
+3695 
-3701 LANGYIT
+3701 
-3708 AAIPVTGEGPVAI
+3708 
-3721 HAEAVDAQGNVDVA
+3721 
-3735 DADVTVT
+3735 
-3742 VDTLPADLIGAI
+3742 
-3754 TIPEDLNGDGI
+3754 
-3765 LNADELGTDGS
+3765 
-3776 FNAQVALGPDA
+3776 
-3787 LDGTVVNVN
+3787 
-3796 GVNYTVTAADLANGY
+3796 
-3811 ITAAIP
+3811 
-3817 VTGEGPVA
+3817 
-3825 IHAEAV
+3825 
-3831 DAQGN
+3831 
-3836 VDVAD
+3836 
-3841 ADVTVTVDTLPAD
+3841 
-3854 LIGAITIPEDLNGD
+3854 
-3868 GILNADEL
+3868 
-3876 GTDGS
+3876 
-3881 FNAQVALG
+3881 
-3889 PDALDGTVVNV
+3889 
-3900 NGVNY
+3900 
-3905 TVTAADL
+3905 
-3912 ANGYIT
+3912 
-3918 AAIPVT
+3918 
-3924 GEGPVAIHAEAVD
+3924 
-3937 AQGNVDVADADVTV
+3937 
-3951 TVDTLPA
+3951 
-3958 DLIGAITIP
+3958 
-3967 EDLNGD
+3967 
-3973 GILNADELGT
+3973 
-3983 DGSFNAQVALGP
+3983 
-3995 DALDGTVVNVNG
+3995 
-4007 VNYTVTAADLANGY
+4007 
-4021 ITAAIPVTGEGPVA
+4021 
-4035 IHAEAV
+4035 
-4041 DAQGNVDVADADVT
+4041 
-4055 VTVDT
+4055 
-4060 LPADLIGAI
+4060 
-4069 TIPEDLNGD
+4069 
-4078 GILNADELGT
+4078 
-4088 DGSFNAQVALGP
+4088 
-4100 DALDGTVVNV
+4100 
-4110 NGVNYTVTAADLAN
+4110 
-4124 GYITAAI
+4124 
-4131 PVTGEGPVAIHAE
+4131 
-4144 AVDAQGNVDVADAD
+4144 
-4158 VTVTVD
+4158 
-4164 TVPADLI
+4164 
-4171 GAITIPEDLNGDGIL
+4171 
-4186 NADELGTDGSFNA
+4186 
-4199 QVALGP
+4199 
-4205 DALDGTVVNVN
+4205 
-4216 GVNYT
+4216 
-4221 VTAADL
+4221 
-4227 ANGYITAAIPV
+4227 
-4238 TGEGPVAIHAEAVDA
+4238 
-4253 QGNVD
+4253 
-4258 VADADVTLTIDTTP
+4258 LTIDTTP

-4293 AELGT
+4293 
-4298 DGTFNA
+4298 
-4304 QVALGPDAVN
+4304 
-4314 GTVVNVNGVNYTVTA
+4314 
-4329 ADLANGYITATLD
+4329 
-4342 ATAADPVTGQIV
+4342 
-4354 IHAEAVDAQGN
+4354 
-4365 VDVAD
+4365 
-4370 ADVTVTVD
+4370 
-4378 TVPADLIGAITIP
+4378 
-4391 EDLNGDGILNAD
+4391 D
-4403 ELGTDGSFNAQVA
+4403 ELGTDGS
-4416 LGPDALDGT
+4416 
-4425 VVNVNGVNYTVTAAD
+4425 
-4440 LANGYITAAIPVTG
+4440 
-4454 EGPVAIHAEA
+4454 
-4464 VDAQGNVDVAD
+4464 
-4475 ADVTV
+4475 
-4480 TVDTLPADLIG
+4480 
-4491 AITIPED
+4491 
-4498 LNGDGILNA
+4498 
-4507 DELGTDGSFNAQV
+4507 
-4520 ALGPDALDGTVV
+4520 
-4532 NVNGVNYTVTA
+4532 
-4543 ADLANG
+4543 
-4549 YITAA
+4549 
-4554 IPVTGE
+4554 
-4560 GPVAIHAEAV
+4560 
-4570 DAQGNVD
+4570 
-4577 VADADVTVTVD
+4577 
-4588 TLPADLI
+4588 
-4595 GAITIPEDL
+4595 
-4604 NGDGILNAD
+4604 
-4613 ELGTDGSFNAQV
+4613 
-4625 ALGPDALDGTV
+4625 
-4636 VNVNGVNY
+4636 
-4644 TVTAADLANG
+4644 
-4654 YITAAIPVTGEG
+4654 
-4666 PVAIHAEAVD
+4666 
-4676 AQGNV
+4676 
-4681 DVADADVTV
+4681 
-4690 TVDTVPADLIG
+4690 
-4701 AITIPEDLNGDGILN
+4701 
-4716 ADELGTD
+4716 
-4723 GSFNAQVALGP
+4723 
-4734 DALDGTVVNVNGVN
+4734 
-4748 YTVTAAD
+4748 
-4755 LANGYITAAIPVT
+4755 
-4768 GEGPVAI
+4768 
-4775 HAEAVDAQG
+4775 
-4784 NVDVA
+4784 
-4789 DADVT
+4789 
-4794 LTIDTTPQDLITAI
+4794 
-4808 TVPEDLNGDGILNAA
+4808 
-4823 ELGTD
+4823 
-4828 GTFNAQV
+4828 
-4835 ALGPDAVNGTVVN
+4835 
-4848 VNGVNYTVTAAD
+4848 
-4860 LANGYITATLDA
+4860 
-4872 TAADPVTGQ
+4872 
-4881 IVIHAEA
+4881 
-4888 VDAQGNVDVADADV
+4888 
-4902 TVTVDTVPADLIG
+4902 
-4915 AITIPEDLNG
+4915 
-4925 DGILN
+4925 
-4930 ADELGTD
+4930 
-4937 GSFNAQVAL
+4937 
-4946 GPDALDGTVVNV
+4946 
-4958 NGTNYTVT
+4958 
-4966 AADLA
+4966 
-4971 NGYITAIL
+4971 
-4979 AATAADPVTGQIV
+4979 
-4992 IHAEA
+4992 
-4997 VDAQGNVDVADADVT
+4997 
-5012 VTIDTTPQDLI
+5012 
-5023 TAITVPEDLN
+5023 
-5033 GDGILNAAE
+5033 
-5042 LGTDGTFNAQVAL
+5042 
-5055 GPDAIDGTVVN
+5055 
-5066 VNGTNYTVTA
+5066 
-5076 ADITNGYITATLD
+5076 
-5089 ATAAD
+5089 
-5094 PVTGQIVI
+5094 
-5102 HAEAVDAQGNVDVAD
+5102 
-5117 ADVTVT
+5117 
-5123 IDTTPQDL
+5123 
-5131 ITAITVPE
+5131 
-5139 DLNGDGILNAAELGT
+5139 
-5154 DGTFNAQVALGPD
+5154 FNAQVALGPD

-5185 ADLANGYITA
+5185 ADLANGFITA
-5195 ILAAT
+5195 TLDAT

-5257 AAELGTDGT
+5257 AAELGTDGS
-5266 FNAQVALGPDAIDGT
+5266 FNAQVALGPDA
-5281 VVNVNGTNYT
+5281 
-5291 VTAADITN
+5291 
-5299 GYITATLDATAADP
+5299 L
-5313 VTGQIVI
+5313 
-5320 HAEAVDAQGN
+5320 
-5330 VDVADADVTVTI
+5330 
-5342 DTTPQDLI
+5342 
-5350 TAITVPEDLNG
+5350 
-5361 DGILNAAELGTDGT
+5361 
-5375 FNAQVALGPDAV
+5375 

-5406 ANGYITAIL
+5406 A
-5415 AATAADPVTG
+5415 
-5425 QIVIHAEAVDAQGNV
+5425 
-5440 DVADADVTLTID
+5440 
-5452 TTPQDLITAIT
+5452 
-5463 VPEDLNGDGIL
+5463 
-5474 NAAEL
+5474 
-5479 GTDGTFNAQ
+5479 
-5488 VALGPDAIDGTVV
+5488 
-5501 NVNGTNYTVTAADI
+5501 
-5515 TNGYITATL
+5515 
-5524 DATAADPV
+5524 
-5532 TGQIVIHAEAVD
+5532 
-5544 AQGNVDVADADVT
+5544 
-5557 VTIDTTPQDLITAI
+5557 
-5571 TVPED
+5571 
-5576 LNGDGILNAAE
+5576 
-5587 LGTDGTFNAQV
+5587 
-5598 ALGPDAIDGT
+5598 
-5608 VVNVNGTNYTVT
+5608 
-5620 AADLTNGYITATLD
+5620 NGYITATLD

-5701 TFNAQVALGPDAVD
+5701 TFNAQVALGPDAVDGTVVNVNGTNYTVTAADLANGYITATLDATAADPVTGQIVIHAEAVDAQGNVDVADADVTLTIDTTPQDLITAITVPEDLNGDGILNAAELGTDGSFNAQVALGPDALD

-5943 VDYTATVDAVAGTW
+5943 IDYTATVDAVAGTW
-5957 TVDVLG
+5957 TVDVAG

-6569 VGGIVIGSKEGTATF
+6569 VGGIVIGAKEGTATF

-6612 VLTRVNPDGTRIVV
+6612 VLTRVNPDGTRTVV

-6734 TVVAGTPATVV
+6734 TVVVGTPATVV

-7147 QTNLTIGQYVTVSYD
+7147 QTNLTIGQYVSVSYD
-7162 AGTQTAT
+7162 AASQTAT

>member
-10 DSHDTLSTIQGT
+10 DNHKTLVTTEGT

-179 DSNDDSSVPADTTPP
+179 DSNDDSSAPADTTPP

-207 SDNVINASEAAG
+207 SDNVINASEASG

-311 PVNGTDLI
+311 PVNGTDPI

-501 TITGVLKNVP
+501 TITGVLKNIP
-511 SDAAATAVTIVINGV
+511 ADATNTAVTVVINGV
-526 TYTATV
+526 TYNATV
-532 DSAAGTWTVS
+532 DKTAGTWTVS
-542 VPGSGLT
+542 VPGSGLV

-565 AGNSSSV
+565 AGNSSTV
-572 NDTQTYTLD
+572 NDTQIYTLD
-581 TAAPSAPVIDPVN
+581 TAAPAAPVIDPVN

-657 TGTVSADITAPVVAL
+657 TATVDAVGPNTDGVNFTVDSVTADNVINASEASGNVTVTGVLKNVPADAANTVVTVVINGQTYTATVDSTAGTWTVSVPGSDLTADADKTIDAKVTFTDAAGNSSSVNDTQTYTIDTTAPDAPVINPVNGTDPITGTAEPGSTVTVTYPDGSTTTVVAGPDGTWTVPNPGLNDGDKVTAIATDPAGNPSLPGTATVDAVGPNTDGVNFTVDSVTADNVINASEASGNVTVTGVLKNVPADAANTVVTVVINGQTYTATVDSTAGTWTVSVPGSDLTADADKTIDAKVTFTDAAGNSSSVNDTHTYTVDTVAPNAPVLDPINATDPVSGQAEPGSTVTVTYPDGTTATVVAGPDGSWSVPNPGNLVDGDTVTATATDPAGNTSLPGTGTVSADITAPVVAL

-697 NVDGVDYPA
+697 NVDGTDYPA

-719 TLPTL
+719 TLPVL

-838 APVVALDDVLTND
+838 APVVALDDMLTND

-873 VDYPAV
+873 TDYPAV

-894 TLADGPHTITVTAT
+894 VLADGPHTITVTAT
-908 DAAGNVGNDTAVV
+908 DAAGNAGTDTAVV
-921 TIDTVAPNAPVL
+921 TIDTTAPNAPVL

-938 TDPVSGQAEP
+938 TDPVSGTAEA

-1039 VVNVDGVDYPAV
+1039 VVNVDGTDYPAV

-1060 ADNTLPTLAD
+1060 ADNTLPVLAD

-1084 NVGNDTAVVTID
+1084 NAGTDTAVVTID
-1096 TVAPNAPVLDPI
+1096 TTAPNAPVLDPI
-1108 NATDPVSGQAEPG
+1108 NATDPVSGTAEAG

-1213 NVDGVDYPAVNN
+1213 NVDGTDYPAVNN

-1231 LADNTLPTLADGP
+1231 LADNTLPVLADGP

-1254 AGNVGNDTAVV
+1254 AGNAGTDTAVV
-1265 TIDTVAPNAPVLDPI
+1265 TIDTTAPNAPVLDPI
-1280 NATDPVSGQ
+1280 NATDPVSGT
-1289 AEPGS
+1289 AEAGSTVTVTYPDGTTATVVAGTDGSWSVPNPGNLVDGDTVTATATDPAGNTSLPGTGTVSADITAPVVALDDMLTNDSTPALTGTVNDPTATVVVNVDGTDYPAVNNGDGTWTLADNTLPVLADGPHTITVTATDAAGNAGTDTAVVTIDTTAPNAPVLDPINATDPVSGTAEAGS

-1387 DGVDYPAVNNGD
+1387 DGTDYPAVNNGD

-1427 GNVGNDT
+1427 GNAGTDT
-1434 AVVTIDTV
+1434 AVVTIDTT

-1454 TDPVSGQAEPGS
+1454 TDPVSGTAEAGSTVTVTYPDGTTATVVAGTDGTWSVPNPGNLVDGDTVTATATDPAGNTSLPGTGTVSADITAPVVALDDVLTNDSTPALTGTVNDPTATVVVNVDGTDYPAVNNGDGTWTLADNTLPVLADGPHTITVTATDAAGNAGTDTAVVTIDTTAPNAPVLDPINATDPVSGTAEAGS

-1553 TVVVNVDGVDYP
+1553 TVVVNVDGTDYP
-1565 TVNNGDGTWTLAD
+1565 AVNNGDGTWTLAD

-1594 ATDAAGNVG
+1594 ATDAAGNAG
-1603 NDTAVVTI
+1603 TDTAVVTI
-1611 DTVAPNAPVLD
+1611 DTTAPNAPVLD

-1630 SGQAEPGSTVTVTYP
+1630 SGTAEAGSTVTVTYPDGTTATVVAGTDGTWSVPNPGNLVDGDTVTATATDPAGNTSLPGTGTVSADITAPVVALDDVLTNDSTPALTGTVNDPTATVVVNVDGTDYPAVNNGDGTWTLADNTLPVLADGPHTITVTATDAAGNAGTDTAVVTIDTTAPNAPVLDPINATDPVSGTAEAGSTVTVTYPDGTTATVVAGTDGSWSVPNPGNLVDGDTVTATATDPAGNTSLPGTGTVSADITAPVVALDDMLTNDSTPALTGTVNDPTATVVVNVDGTDYPAVNNGDGTWTLADNTLPVLADGPHTITVTATDAAGNAGTDTAVVTIDTTAPNAPVLDPINATDPVSGTAEAGSTVTVTYP

-1730 VDGVDYP
+1730 VDGTDYP

-1753 PTLAD
+1753 PVLAD

-1769 AAGNVGNDTAVVTI
+1769 AAGNAGTDTAVVTI
-1783 DTVAPNAPVLDPI
+1783 DTTAPNAPVLDPI
-1796 NATDPVSGQA
+1796 NATDPVSGTA
-1806 EPGSTVTVTYPD
+1806 EAGSTVTVTYPD

-1897 TVVVNVDGVD
+1897 TVVVNVDGTD

-1926 TLADGPHTITVTAT
+1926 VLADGPHTITVTAT
-1940 DAAGNVGN
+1940 DAAGNAGT
-1948 DTAVVTIDTVAPNAP
+1948 DTAVVTIDTTAPNAP

-1970 TDPVSGQAEPGS
+1970 TDPVSGTAEAGSTVTVTYPDGTTATVVAGTDGSWSVPNPGNLVDGDTVTATATDPAGNTSLPGTGTVSADITPPVVALDDVLTNDSTPALTGTVNDPTATVVVNVDGTDYPAVNNGDGTWTLADNTLPVLADGPHTITVTATDAAGNAGTDTAVVTIDTTAPNAPVLDPINATDPVSGTAEAGS

-2070 VVVNVDGVDYPAV
+2070 VVVNVDGTDYPAV

-2090 TLADNTLPTLA
+2090 TLADNTLPVLA

-2114 AGNVGND
+2114 AGNAGTD
-2121 TAVVTIDTVAPNA
+2121 TAVVTIDTTAPNA

-2147 GQAEP
+2147 GTAEA

-2244 VNVDGVD
+2244 VNVDGTD

-2269 PTLADGPH
+2269 PA
-2277 TITVTA
+2277 
-2283 TDAAGNVGNDT
+2283 
-2294 AVVTIDTVAP
+2294 
-2304 NAPVL
+2304 
-2309 DPINATDPVSGQAEP
+2309 
-2324 GSTVTVTYPDGT
+2324 
-2336 TATVVAGTD
+2336 
-2345 GSWSVPNPGNL
+2345 
-2356 VDGDTVTATATD
+2356 
-2368 PAGNTSLPGTGT
+2368 
-2380 VSADITAPVVALD
+2380 
-2393 DVLTNDSTPALTGT
+2393 
-2407 VNDPTATVVVNVD
+2407 
-2420 GVDYPAVNN
+2420 
-2429 GDGTWTLA
+2429 
-2437 DNTLPTLADGPHTIT
+2437 
-2452 VTATDAAGNVGNDTA
+2452 
-2467 VVTIDTVA
+2467 
-2475 PNAPVL
+2475 
-2481 DPINA
+2481 
-2486 TDPVSGQA
+2486 
-2494 EPGSTVTV
+2494 
-2502 TYPDGTTATVVAGT
+2502 
-2516 DGSWS
+2516 
-2521 VPNPGNLVDGDTVT
+2521 
-2535 ATATDPAGNTSLP
+2535 
-2548 GTGTVSADITA
+2548 
-2559 PVVALDDVLT
+2559 
-2569 NDSTPALTGTVND
+2569 
-2582 PTATV
+2582 
-2587 VVNVDGVDYPAV
+2587 
-2599 NNGDGTWTLADNTLP
+2599 
-2614 TLADGPHTITVTATD
+2614 
-2629 AAGNVGND
+2629 
-2637 TAVVT
+2637 
-2642 IDTVAPN
+2642 
-2649 APVLDPINATDPVS
+2649 
-2663 GQAEPGSTVTVTYP
+2663 
-2677 DGTTATVVAGTDG
+2677 
-2690 SWSVPNPGNLVD
+2690 
-2702 GDTVTATATDPAGN
+2702 
-2716 TSLPGT
+2716 
-2722 GTVSADIT
+2722 
-2730 APVVALD
+2730 
-2737 DVLTNDSTPA
+2737 
-2747 LTGTVN
+2747 
-2753 DPTATVVVNVDGVD
+2753 
-2767 YPAVNN
+2767 
-2773 GDGTWTLAD
+2773 
-2782 NTLPTLADGPHTIT
+2782 LADGPHTIT

-2817 SLPVVSLD
+2817 SVPVVSLD

-2863 GTWTLADNILPAL
+2863 GTWTLADNTLPAL

-3109 TVTVDTLP
+3109 TVTVDTVPADLIGAITIPEDLNGDGILNADELGTDGSFNAQVALGPDALDGTVVNVNGVNYTVTAADLANGYITAAIPVTGEGPVAIHAEAVDAQGNVDVADADVTVTVDTVPADLIGAITIPEDLNGDGILNAAELGTDGTFNAQVALGPDALDGTVVNVNGVNYTVTAADLANGYITAAIPVTGEGPVAIHAEAVDAQGNVDVADADVTVTVDTVP

-3321 TVDTLP
+3321 TVDTVPADLIGAITIPEDLNGDGILNADELGTDGSFNAQVALGPDALDGTVVNVNGTNYTVTAADLANGYITAAIPVTGEGPVAIHAEAVDAQGNVDVADADVTVTVDTVP

-3527 DVTVTVDTL
+3527 DVTVTVDTVPADL
-3536 PADLIG
+3536 IGAITIPEDLNGDGILNADELGTDGSFNAQVALGPDALDGTVVNVNGTNYTVTAADLANGYITATLDATAADPVTGQIVIHAEAVDAQGNVDVADADVTLTIDTTPQDLITAITVPEDLNGDGILNAAELGTDGSFNAQVALGPDALDGTVVNVNGTNYTVTAADLANGYITAAIPVTGEGPVAIHAEAVDAQGNVDVADADVTVTVDTVPADLIGAITIPEDLNGDGILNADELGTDGSFNAQVALGPDALDGTVVNVNGTNYTVTAADLANGYITAAIPVTGEGPVAIHAEAVDAQGNVDVADADVTVTVDTVPADLIGAITIPEDLNGDGILNAAELGTDGTFNAQVALGPDALDGTVVNVNGVNYTVTAADLANGYITAAIPVTGEGPVAIHAEAVDAQGNVDVADADVTVTVDTVPADLIG

-3640 LPADLIGAIT
+3640 VPADLIGAIT

-3688 NVNGVNY
+3688 NVNGTNY

-3742 VDTLPADLIGAI
+3742 VDTVPADLIGAI

-3796 GVNYTVTAADLANGY
+3796 GTNYTVTAADLANGY

-3841 ADVTVTVDTLPAD
+3841 ADVTVTVDT
-3854 LIGAITIPEDLNGD
+3854 
-3868 GILNADEL
+3868 
-3876 GTDGS
+3876 
-3881 FNAQVALG
+3881 V
-3889 PDALDGTVVNV
+3889 
-3900 NGVNY
+3900 
-3905 TVTAADL
+3905 
-3912 ANGYIT
+3912 
-3918 AAIPVT
+3918 
-3924 GEGPVAIHAEAVD
+3924 
-3937 AQGNVDVADADVTV
+3937 
-3951 TVDTLPA
+3951 
-3958 DLIGAITIP
+3958 
-3967 EDLNGD
+3967 
-3973 GILNADELGT
+3973 
-3983 DGSFNAQVALGP
+3983 
-3995 DALDGTVVNVNG
+3995 
-4007 VNYTVTAADLANGY
+4007 
-4021 ITAAIPVTGEGPVA
+4021 
-4035 IHAEAV
+4035 
-4041 DAQGNVDVADADVT
+4041 
-4055 VTVDT
+4055 
-4060 LPADLIGAI
+4060 PADLIGAI

-4258 VADADVTLTIDTTP
+4258 VADADVT
-4272 QDLITAITVP
+4272 
-4282 EDLNGDGILNA
+4282 
-4293 AELGT
+4293 
-4298 DGTFNA
+4298 
-4304 QVALGPDAVN
+4304 
-4314 GTVVNVNGVNYTVTA
+4314 
-4329 ADLANGYITATLD
+4329 
-4342 ATAADPVTGQIV
+4342 
-4354 IHAEAVDAQGN
+4354 
-4365 VDVAD
+4365 
-4370 ADVTVTVD
+4370 VTVD

-4416 LGPDALDGT
+4416 LGPDAL
-4425 VVNVNGVNYTVTAAD
+4425 
-4440 LANGYITAAIPVTG
+4440 
-4454 EGPVAIHAEA
+4454 
-4464 VDAQGNVDVAD
+4464 
-4475 ADVTV
+4475 
-4480 TVDTLPADLIG
+4480 
-4491 AITIPED
+4491 
-4498 LNGDGILNA
+4498 
-4507 DELGTDGSFNAQV
+4507 
-4520 ALGPDALDGTVV
+4520 
-4532 NVNGVNYTVTA
+4532 
-4543 ADLANG
+4543 
-4549 YITAA
+4549 
-4554 IPVTGE
+4554 
-4560 GPVAIHAEAV
+4560 
-4570 DAQGNVD
+4570 
-4577 VADADVTVTVD
+4577 
-4588 TLPADLI
+4588 
-4595 GAITIPEDL
+4595 
-4604 NGDGILNAD
+4604 
-4613 ELGTDGSFNAQV
+4613 
-4625 ALGPDALDGTV
+4625 
-4636 VNVNGVNY
+4636 
-4644 TVTAADLANG
+4644 
-4654 YITAAIPVTGEG
+4654 
-4666 PVAIHAEAVD
+4666 
-4676 AQGNV
+4676 
-4681 DVADADVTV
+4681 
-4690 TVDTVPADLIG
+4690 
-4701 AITIPEDLNGDGILN
+4701 
-4716 ADELGTD
+4716 
-4723 GSFNAQVALGP
+4723 
-4734 DALDGTVVNVNGVN
+4734 
-4748 YTVTAAD
+4748 
-4755 LANGYITAAIPVT
+4755 
-4768 GEGPVAI
+4768 
-4775 HAEAVDAQG
+4775 
-4784 NVDVA
+4784 
-4789 DADVT
+4789 
-4794 LTIDTTPQDLITAI
+4794 
-4808 TVPEDLNGDGILNAA
+4808 
-4823 ELGTD
+4823 
-4828 GTFNAQV
+4828 
-4835 ALGPDAVNGTVVN
+4835 
-4848 VNGVNYTVTAAD
+4848 
-4860 LANGYITATLDA
+4860 
-4872 TAADPVTGQ
+4872 
-4881 IVIHAEA
+4881 
-4888 VDAQGNVDVADADV
+4888 
-4902 TVTVDTVPADLIG
+4902 
-4915 AITIPEDLNG
+4915 
-4925 DGILN
+4925 
-4930 ADELGTD
+4930 
-4937 GSFNAQVAL
+4937 
-4946 GPDALDGTVVNV
+4946 
-4958 NGTNYTVT
+4958 
-4966 AADLA
+4966 
-4971 NGYITAIL
+4971 
-4979 AATAADPVTGQIV
+4979 
-4992 IHAEA
+4992 
-4997 VDAQGNVDVADADVT
+4997 
-5012 VTIDTTPQDLI
+5012 
-5023 TAITVPEDLN
+5023 
-5033 GDGILNAAE
+5033 
-5042 LGTDGTFNAQVAL
+5042 
-5055 GPDAIDGTVVN
+5055 
-5066 VNGTNYTVTA
+5066 
-5076 ADITNGYITATLD
+5076 
-5089 ATAAD
+5089 
-5094 PVTGQIVI
+5094 
-5102 HAEAVDAQGNVDVAD
+5102 
-5117 ADVTVT
+5117 
-5123 IDTTPQDL
+5123 
-5131 ITAITVPE
+5131 
-5139 DLNGDGILNAAELGT
+5139 
-5154 DGTFNAQVALGPD
+5154 
-5167 AVDGTVVNVNG
+5167 
-5178 TNYTVTA
+5178 
-5185 ADLANGYITA
+5185 
-5195 ILAAT
+5195 
-5200 AADPVTGQIV
+5200 
-5210 IHAEAVDAQGNVDV
+5210 
-5224 ADADV
+5224 
-5229 TLTIDTT
+5229 
-5236 PQDLITAITVPEDL
+5236 
-5250 NGDGILN
+5250 
-5257 AAELGTDGT
+5257 
-5266 FNAQVALGPDAIDGT
+5266 
-5281 VVNVNGTNYT
+5281 
-5291 VTAADITN
+5291 
-5299 GYITATLDATAADP
+5299 
-5313 VTGQIVI
+5313 
-5320 HAEAVDAQGN
+5320 
-5330 VDVADADVTVTI
+5330 
-5342 DTTPQDLI
+5342 
-5350 TAITVPEDLNG
+5350 
-5361 DGILNAAELGTDGT
+5361 
-5375 FNAQVALGPDAV
+5375 
-5387 DGTVVNVNG
+5387 
-5396 TNYTVTAADL
+5396 
-5406 ANGYITAIL
+5406 
-5415 AATAADPVTG
+5415 
-5425 QIVIHAEAVDAQGNV
+5425 
-5440 DVADADVTLTID
+5440 
-5452 TTPQDLITAIT
+5452 
-5463 VPEDLNGDGIL
+5463 
-5474 NAAEL
+5474 
-5479 GTDGTFNAQ
+5479 
-5488 VALGPDAIDGTVV
+5488 
-5501 NVNGTNYTVTAADI
+5501 
-5515 TNGYITATL
+5515 
-5524 DATAADPV
+5524 
-5532 TGQIVIHAEAVD
+5532 
-5544 AQGNVDVADADVT
+5544 
-5557 VTIDTTPQDLITAI
+5557 
-5571 TVPED
+5571 
-5576 LNGDGILNAAE
+5576 
-5587 LGTDGTFNAQV
+5587 
-5598 ALGPDAIDGT
+5598 
-5608 VVNVNGTNYTVT
+5608 
-5620 AADLTNGYITATLD
+5620 
-5634 ATAADPVTGQIVIHA
+5634 
-5649 EAVDAQ
+5649 
-5655 GNVDVADADVTLTID
+5655 
-5670 TTPQDLITAI
+5670 
-5680 TVPEDLNG
+5680 
-5688 DGILNAA
+5688 
-5695 ELGTDG
+5695 
-5701 TFNAQVALGPDAVD
+5701 D

-5799 ILNAAELGT
+5799 ILNADELGT
-5808 DGTFNAQVAL
+5808 DGSFNAQVAL
-5818 GPDAVDGT
+5818 GPDAIDGT

-5943 VDYTATVDAVAGTW
+5943 IDYTATVDAVAGTW
-5957 TVDVLG
+5957 TVDVAG

-6127 MTYNGLLGIGLLGTL
+6127 MTYNGLAGIGLLGTL

-6226 GQTDQFTYTLIDP
+6226 GQTDQFTYTLTDP

-6263 MAEINP
+6263 TAEINP

-6290 LAGIDLQLL
+6290 LAGLDLQLL

-6319 FDAIITADL
+6319 FDAVITADL

-6360 LTLIGGTPTA
+6360 LSLIGGTPTA

-6476 TVDGANLGQVDQF
+6476 TVNGANLGQVDQF

-6612 VLTRVNPDGTRIVV
+6612 VLTRVNPDGTRTVV

-6734 TVVAGTPATVV
+6734 TVVVGTPATVV

-6771 KVDSFTYTVT
+6771 KVDSFTYTVS

-6867 SSQFTIAANTVSDV
+6867 SSQFTVAANTVSDV

-6900 YTIQQLVGGTWV
+6900 YTIQQLVGTTWV
-6912 NTAYSGSATA
+6912 DTAYSGSATA
-6922 LAGVLGAPAYS
+6922 LAGVLGAPAFS

-7162 AGTQTAT
+7162 AATQTAT

>member
-10 DSHDTLSTIQGT
+10 DNHKTLVTTEGT

-179 DSNDDSSVPADTTPP
+179 DSNDDSSAPADTTPP

-207 SDNVINASEAAG
+207 SDNVINASEASG

-311 PVNGTDLI
+311 PVNGTDPI

-501 TITGVLKNVP
+501 TITGVLKNIP
-511 SDAAATAVTIVINGV
+511 ADATNTAVTVVINGV
-526 TYTATV
+526 TYNATV
-532 DSAAGTWTVS
+532 DKTAGTWTVS
-542 VPGSGLT
+542 VPGSGLV

-565 AGNSSSV
+565 AGNSSTV
-572 NDTQTYTLD
+572 NDTQIYTLD
-581 TAAPSAPVIDPVN
+581 TAAPAAPVIDPVN

-657 TGTVSADITAPVVAL
+657 TATVDAVGPNTDGVNFTVDSVTADNVINASEASGNVTVTGVLKNVPADAANTVV
-672 DDVLTNDSTPA
+672 
-683 LTGTVNDP
+683 TVVINGQTY
-691 TATVVV
+691 TATV
-697 NVDGVDYPA
+697 DSTA
-706 VNNGDGTWTLADN
+706 GTWTVSVPGSDLTAD
-719 TLPTL
+719 
-724 ADGPHTITVTATD
+724 ADKTIDAKVTFTD
-737 AAGNVGNDTAVVTI
+737 AAGNSSSVNDTQTYTIDTTAPDAPVINPVNGTDPITGTAEPGSTVTVTYPDGSTTTVVAGPDGTWTVPNPGLNDGDKVTAIATDPAGNPSLPGTATVDAVGPNTDGVNFTVDSVTADNVINASEASGNVTVTGVLKNVPADAANTVVTVVI
-751 DTVAPNAP
+751 NGQTYTATVDSTAGTWTVSVPGSDLTADADKTIDAKVTFTDAAGNSSSVNDTHTYTVDTVAPNAP

-793 AGTDGSWSV
+793 AGPDGSWSV

-894 TLADGPHTITVTAT
+894 ALTDGPHTITVTAT
-908 DAAGNVGNDTAVV
+908 DAAGNAGTDTAVV
-921 TIDTVAPNAPVL
+921 TIDTTAPNAPVL

-938 TDPVSGQAEP
+938 TDPVSGTAEA

-1039 VVNVDGVDYPAV
+1039 VVNVDGTDYPAV

-1060 ADNTLPTLAD
+1060 ADNTLPVLAD

-1084 NVGNDTAVVTID
+1084 NAGTDTAVVTID
-1096 TVAPNAPVLDPI
+1096 TTAPNAPVLDPI
-1108 NATDPVSGQAEPG
+1108 NATDPVSGTAEAG

-1213 NVDGVDYPAVNN
+1213 NVDGTDYPAVNN

-1231 LADNTLPTLADGP
+1231 LADNTLPVLADGP

-1254 AGNVGNDTAVV
+1254 AGNAGTDTAVV
-1265 TIDTVAPNAPVLDPI
+1265 TIDTTAPNAPVLDPI
-1280 NATDPVSGQ
+1280 NATDPVSGT
-1289 AEPGS
+1289 AEAGS

-1387 DGVDYPAVNNGD
+1387 DGTDYPAVNNGD
-1399 GTWTLADNTLPTLA
+1399 GTWTLADNTLPVLA

-1427 GNVGNDT
+1427 GNAGTDT
-1434 AVVTIDTV
+1434 AVVTIDTT

-1454 TDPVSGQAEPGS
+1454 TDPVSGTAEAGS

-1553 TVVVNVDGVDYP
+1553 TVVVNVDGTDYP
-1565 TVNNGDGTWTLAD
+1565 AVNNGDGTWTLAD
-1578 NTLPTLA
+1578 NTLPVLA

-1594 ATDAAGNVG
+1594 ATDAAGNAG
-1603 NDTAVVTI
+1603 TDTAVVTI
-1611 DTVAPNAPVLD
+1611 DTTAPNAPVLD

-1630 SGQAEPGSTVTVTYP
+1630 SGTAEAGSTVTVTYP

-1730 VDGVDYP
+1730 VDGTDYP

-1753 PTLAD
+1753 PVLAD

-1769 AAGNVGNDTAVVTI
+1769 AAGNAGTDTAVVTI
-1783 DTVAPNAPVLDPI
+1783 DTTAPNAPVLDPI
-1796 NATDPVSGQA
+1796 NATDPVSGTA
-1806 EPGSTVTVTYPD
+1806 EAGSTVTVTYPD

-1897 TVVVNVDGVD
+1897 TVVVNVDGTD

-1926 TLADGPHTITVTAT
+1926 VLADGPHTITVTAT
-1940 DAAGNVGN
+1940 DAAGNAGT
-1948 DTAVVTIDTVAPNAP
+1948 DTAVVTIDTTAPNAP

-1970 TDPVSGQAEPGS
+1970 TDPVSGTAEAGS

-2070 VVVNVDGVDYPAV
+2070 VVVNVDGTDYPAV

-2090 TLADNTLPTLA
+2090 TLADNTLPVLA

-2114 AGNVGND
+2114 AGNAGTD
-2121 TAVVTIDTVAPNA
+2121 TAVVTIDTTAPNA

-2147 GQAEP
+2147 GTAEA

-2244 VNVDGVD
+2244 VNVDGTD

-2269 PTLADGPH
+2269 PVLADGPH

-2283 TDAAGNVGNDT
+2283 TDAAGNAGTDT
-2294 AVVTIDTVAP
+2294 AVVTIDTTAP

-2309 DPINATDPVSGQAEP
+2309 DPINATDPVSGTAEA

-2420 GVDYPAVNN
+2420 GTDYPAVNN

-2437 DNTLPTLADGPHTIT
+2437 DNTLPA
-2452 VTATDAAGNVGNDTA
+2452 
-2467 VVTIDTVA
+2467 
-2475 PNAPVL
+2475 
-2481 DPINA
+2481 
-2486 TDPVSGQA
+2486 
-2494 EPGSTVTV
+2494 
-2502 TYPDGTTATVVAGT
+2502 
-2516 DGSWS
+2516 
-2521 VPNPGNLVDGDTVT
+2521 
-2535 ATATDPAGNTSLP
+2535 
-2548 GTGTVSADITA
+2548 
-2559 PVVALDDVLT
+2559 
-2569 NDSTPALTGTVND
+2569 
-2582 PTATV
+2582 
-2587 VVNVDGVDYPAV
+2587 
-2599 NNGDGTWTLADNTLP
+2599 
-2614 TLADGPHTITVTATD
+2614 
-2629 AAGNVGND
+2629 
-2637 TAVVT
+2637 
-2642 IDTVAPN
+2642 
-2649 APVLDPINATDPVS
+2649 
-2663 GQAEPGSTVTVTYP
+2663 
-2677 DGTTATVVAGTDG
+2677 
-2690 SWSVPNPGNLVD
+2690 
-2702 GDTVTATATDPAGN
+2702 
-2716 TSLPGT
+2716 
-2722 GTVSADIT
+2722 
-2730 APVVALD
+2730 
-2737 DVLTNDSTPA
+2737 
-2747 LTGTVN
+2747 
-2753 DPTATVVVNVDGVD
+2753 
-2767 YPAVNN
+2767 
-2773 GDGTWTLAD
+2773 
-2782 NTLPTLADGPHTIT
+2782 LADGPHTIT

-2817 SLPVVSLD
+2817 SVPVVSLD

-2863 GTWTLADNILPAL
+2863 GTWTLADNTLPAL

-2900 LTIDTVPADLIGA
+2900 LTIDTVPADLIGAITIPEDLNGDGILNADELGTGGSFNAQVALGPDALDGTVVNVNGTNYTVTAADLANGYITAAIPVTGEGPVAIHAEAVDAQGNVDVADADVTVTVDTVPADLIGAITIPEDLNGDGILNADELGTDGSFNAQVALGPDALDGTVVNVNGVNYTVTAADLANGYITAAIPVTGEGPVAIHAEAVDAQGNVDVADADVTVTVDTVPADLIGAITIPEDLNGDGILNADELGTDGTFNAQVALGPDALDGTVVNVNGTNYTVTAADLANGYITAAIPVTGEGPVAIHAEAVDAQGNVDVADADVTVTVDTVPADLIGAITIPEDLNGDGILNAAELGTDGTFNAQVALGPDALDGTVVNVNGTNYTVTAADLANGYITAAIPVTGEGPVAIHAEAVDAQGNVDVADADVTVTVDTVPADLIGAITIPEDLNGDGILNAAELGTDGTFNAQVALGPDAIDGTVVNVNGVNYTVTAADLANGYITAAIPVTGEGPVAIHAEAVDAQGNVDVADADVTVTVDTVPADLIGA

-3109 TVTVDTLP
+3109 TVTVDTVP

-3321 TVDTLP
+3321 TVDTVP

-3482 VNYTVTAAD
+3482 
-3491 LANGYIT
+3491 
-3498 AAIPVTGEGPV
+3498 
-3509 AIHAEAV
+3509 
-3516 DAQGNVDVADA
+3516 
-3527 DVTVTVDTL
+3527 
-3536 PADLIG
+3536 
-3542 AITIP
+3542 
-3547 EDLNGDGIL
+3547 
-3556 NADELGTDGS
+3556 
-3566 FNAQVA
+3566 
-3572 LGPDALDGT
+3572 
-3581 VVNVNGVNYTVTAA
+3581 
-3595 DLANGYIT
+3595 
-3603 AAIPVTGEGPVA
+3603 
-3615 IHAEAVDAQGNVDV
+3615 
-3629 ADADV
+3629 
-3634 TVTVDT
+3634 
-3640 LPADLIGAIT
+3640 
-3650 IPEDLNGDGIL
+3650 
-3661 NADEL
+3661 
-3666 GTDGSFNAQVALGPD
+3666 
-3681 ALDGTVV
+3681 
-3688 NVNGVNY
+3688 
-3695 TVTAAD
+3695 
-3701 LANGYIT
+3701 
-3708 AAIPVTGEGPVAI
+3708 
-3721 HAEAVDAQGNVDVA
+3721 
-3735 DADVTVT
+3735 
-3742 VDTLPADLIGAI
+3742 
-3754 TIPEDLNGDGI
+3754 
-3765 LNADELGTDGS
+3765 
-3776 FNAQVALGPDA
+3776 
-3787 LDGTVVNVN
+3787 
-3796 GVNYTVTAADLANGY
+3796 
-3811 ITAAIP
+3811 
-3817 VTGEGPVA
+3817 
-3825 IHAEAV
+3825 
-3831 DAQGN
+3831 
-3836 VDVAD
+3836 
-3841 ADVTVTVDTLPAD
+3841 
-3854 LIGAITIPEDLNGD
+3854 
-3868 GILNADEL
+3868 
-3876 GTDGS
+3876 
-3881 FNAQVALG
+3881 
-3889 PDALDGTVVNV
+3889 
-3900 NGVNY
+3900 
-3905 TVTAADL
+3905 
-3912 ANGYIT
+3912 
-3918 AAIPVT
+3918 
-3924 GEGPVAIHAEAVD
+3924 
-3937 AQGNVDVADADVTV
+3937 
-3951 TVDTLPA
+3951 
-3958 DLIGAITIP
+3958 
-3967 EDLNGD
+3967 
-3973 GILNADELGT
+3973 
-3983 DGSFNAQVALGP
+3983 
-3995 DALDGTVVNVNG
+3995 
-4007 VNYTVTAADLANGY
+4007 
-4021 ITAAIPVTGEGPVA
+4021 
-4035 IHAEAV
+4035 
-4041 DAQGNVDVADADVT
+4041 
-4055 VTVDT
+4055 
-4060 LPADLIGAI
+4060 
-4069 TIPEDLNGD
+4069 
-4078 GILNADELGT
+4078 
-4088 DGSFNAQVALGP
+4088 
-4100 DALDGTVVNV
+4100 
-4110 NGVNYTVTAADLAN
+4110 
-4124 GYITAAI
+4124 
-4131 PVTGEGPVAIHAE
+4131 
-4144 AVDAQGNVDVADAD
+4144 
-4158 VTVTVD
+4158 
-4164 TVPADLI
+4164 
-4171 GAITIPEDLNGDGIL
+4171 
-4186 NADELGTDGSFNA
+4186 
-4199 QVALGP
+4199 
-4205 DALDGTVVNVN
+4205 
-4216 GVNYT
+4216 
-4221 VTAADL
+4221 
-4227 ANGYITAAIPV
+4227 
-4238 TGEGPVAIHAEAVDA
+4238 
-4253 QGNVD
+4253 
-4258 VADADVTLTIDTTP
+4258 
-4272 QDLITAITVP
+4272 
-4282 EDLNGDGILNA
+4282 
-4293 AELGT
+4293 
-4298 DGTFNA
+4298 
-4304 QVALGPDAVN
+4304 
-4314 GTVVNVNGVNYTVTA
+4314 
-4329 ADLANGYITATLD
+4329 
-4342 ATAADPVTGQIV
+4342 
-4354 IHAEAVDAQGN
+4354 
-4365 VDVAD
+4365 
-4370 ADVTVTVD
+4370 
-4378 TVPADLIGAITIP
+4378 
-4391 EDLNGDGILNAD
+4391 
-4403 ELGTDGSFNAQVA
+4403 
-4416 LGPDALDGT
+4416 
-4425 VVNVNGVNYTVTAAD
+4425 
-4440 LANGYITAAIPVTG
+4440 
-4454 EGPVAIHAEA
+4454 
-4464 VDAQGNVDVAD
+4464 
-4475 ADVTV
+4475 
-4480 TVDTLPADLIG
+4480 
-4491 AITIPED
+4491 
-4498 LNGDGILNA
+4498 
-4507 DELGTDGSFNAQV
+4507 
-4520 ALGPDALDGTVV
+4520 
-4532 NVNGVNYTVTA
+4532 
-4543 ADLANG
+4543 
-4549 YITAA
+4549 
-4554 IPVTGE
+4554 
-4560 GPVAIHAEAV
+4560 
-4570 DAQGNVD
+4570 
-4577 VADADVTVTVD
+4577 
-4588 TLPADLI
+4588 
-4595 GAITIPEDL
+4595 
-4604 NGDGILNAD
+4604 
-4613 ELGTDGSFNAQV
+4613 
-4625 ALGPDALDGTV
+4625 
-4636 VNVNGVNY
+4636 
-4644 TVTAADLANG
+4644 
-4654 YITAAIPVTGEG
+4654 
-4666 PVAIHAEAVD
+4666 
-4676 AQGNV
+4676 
-4681 DVADADVTV
+4681 
-4690 TVDTVPADLIG
+4690 
-4701 AITIPEDLNGDGILN
+4701 
-4716 ADELGTD
+4716 
-4723 GSFNAQVALGP
+4723 
-4734 DALDGTVVNVNGVN
+4734 
-4748 YTVTAAD
+4748 
-4755 LANGYITAAIPVT
+4755 
-4768 GEGPVAI
+4768 
-4775 HAEAVDAQG
+4775 
-4784 NVDVA
+4784 
-4789 DADVT
+4789 
-4794 LTIDTTPQDLITAI
+4794 
-4808 TVPEDLNGDGILNAA
+4808 
-4823 ELGTD
+4823 
-4828 GTFNAQV
+4828 
-4835 ALGPDAVNGTVVN
+4835 
-4848 VNGVNYTVTAAD
+4848 
-4860 LANGYITATLDA
+4860 
-4872 TAADPVTGQ
+4872 
-4881 IVIHAEA
+4881 
-4888 VDAQGNVDVADADV
+4888 
-4902 TVTVDTVPADLIG
+4902 
-4915 AITIPEDLNG
+4915 
-4925 DGILN
+4925 
-4930 ADELGTD
+4930 
-4937 GSFNAQVAL
+4937 
-4946 GPDALDGTVVNV
+4946 
-4958 NGTNYTVT
+4958 
-4966 AADLA
+4966 
-4971 NGYITAIL
+4971 
-4979 AATAADPVTGQIV
+4979 
-4992 IHAEA
+4992 
-4997 VDAQGNVDVADADVT
+4997 
-5012 VTIDTTPQDLI
+5012 
-5023 TAITVPEDLN
+5023 
-5033 GDGILNAAE
+5033 
-5042 LGTDGTFNAQVAL
+5042 
-5055 GPDAIDGTVVN
+5055 
-5066 VNGTNYTVTA
+5066 
-5076 ADITNGYITATLD
+5076 
-5089 ATAAD
+5089 
-5094 PVTGQIVI
+5094 
-5102 HAEAVDAQGNVDVAD
+5102 
-5117 ADVTVT
+5117 
-5123 IDTTPQDL
+5123 
-5131 ITAITVPE
+5131 
-5139 DLNGDGILNAAELGT
+5139 
-5154 DGTFNAQVALGPD
+5154 
-5167 AVDGTVVNVNG
+5167 
-5178 TNYTVTA
+5178 
-5185 ADLANGYITA
+5185 
-5195 ILAAT
+5195 
-5200 AADPVTGQIV
+5200 
-5210 IHAEAVDAQGNVDV
+5210 
-5224 ADADV
+5224 
-5229 TLTIDTT
+5229 
-5236 PQDLITAITVPEDL
+5236 
-5250 NGDGILN
+5250 
-5257 AAELGTDGT
+5257 
-5266 FNAQVALGPDAIDGT
+5266 
-5281 VVNVNGTNYT
+5281 
-5291 VTAADITN
+5291 
-5299 GYITATLDATAADP
+5299 
-5313 VTGQIVI
+5313 
-5320 HAEAVDAQGN
+5320 
-5330 VDVADADVTVTI
+5330 
-5342 DTTPQDLI
+5342 
-5350 TAITVPEDLNG
+5350 
-5361 DGILNAAELGTDGT
+5361 
-5375 FNAQVALGPDAV
+5375 
-5387 DGTVVNVNG
+5387 
-5396 TNYTVTAADL
+5396 
-5406 ANGYITAIL
+5406 
-5415 AATAADPVTG
+5415 
-5425 QIVIHAEAVDAQGNV
+5425 
-5440 DVADADVTLTID
+5440 
-5452 TTPQDLITAIT
+5452 
-5463 VPEDLNGDGIL
+5463 
-5474 NAAEL
+5474 
-5479 GTDGTFNAQ
+5479 
-5488 VALGPDAIDGTVV
+5488 
-5501 NVNGTNYTVTAADI
+5501 
-5515 TNGYITATL
+5515 
-5524 DATAADPV
+5524 
-5532 TGQIVIHAEAVD
+5532 
-5544 AQGNVDVADADVT
+5544 
-5557 VTIDTTPQDLITAI
+5557 
-5571 TVPED
+5571 
-5576 LNGDGILNAAE
+5576 
-5587 LGTDGTFNAQV
+5587 
-5598 ALGPDAIDGT
+5598 
-5608 VVNVNGTNYTVT
+5608 
-5620 AADLTNGYITATLD
+5620 
-5634 ATAADPVTGQIVIHA
+5634 
-5649 EAVDAQ
+5649 
-5655 GNVDVADADVTLTID
+5655 
-5670 TTPQDLITAI
+5670 
-5680 TVPEDLNG
+5680 
-5688 DGILNAA
+5688 
-5695 ELGTDG
+5695 
-5701 TFNAQVALGPDAVD
+5701 
-5715 GTVVNVNGTNY
+5715 TNY

-5799 ILNAAELGT
+5799 ILNADELGT
-5808 DGTFNAQVAL
+5808 DGSFNAQVAL
-5818 GPDAVDGT
+5818 GPDAIDGT

-5943 VDYTATVDAVAGTW
+5943 IDYTATVDAVAGTW
-5957 TVDVLG
+5957 TVDVAG

-6127 MTYNGLLGIGLLGTL
+6127 MTYNGLAGIGLLGTL

-6226 GQTDQFTYTLIDP
+6226 GQTDQFTYTLTDP

-6263 MAEINP
+6263 TAEINP

-6290 LAGIDLQLL
+6290 LAGLDLQLL

-6319 FDAIITADL
+6319 FDAVITADL

-6360 LTLIGGTPTA
+6360 LSLIGGTPTA

-6476 TVDGANLGQVDQF
+6476 TVNGANLGQVDQF

-6612 VLTRVNPDGTRIVV
+6612 VLTRVNPDGTRTVV

-6734 TVVAGTPATVV
+6734 TVVVGTPATVV

-6771 KVDSFTYTVT
+6771 KVDSFTYTVS

-6867 SSQFTIAANTVSDV
+6867 SSQFTVAANTVSDV

-6900 YTIQQLVGGTWV
+6900 YTIQQLVGTTWV
-6912 NTAYSGSATA
+6912 DTAYSGSATA
-6922 LAGVLGAPAYS
+6922 LAGVLGAPAFS

-7162 AGTQTAT
+7162 AATQTAT

>member
-10 DSHDTLSTIQGT
+10 DNHKTLVTTEGT

-179 DSNDDSSVPADTTPP
+179 DSNDDSSAPADTTPP

-207 SDNVINASEAAG
+207 SDNVINASEASG

-311 PVNGTDLI
+311 PVNGTDPI

-501 TITGVLKNVP
+501 TITGVLKNIP
-511 SDAAATAVTIVINGV
+511 ADATNTAVTVVINGV
-526 TYTATV
+526 TYNATV
-532 DSAAGTWTVS
+532 DKTAGTWTVS
-542 VPGSGLT
+542 VPGSGLV

-565 AGNSSSV
+565 AGNSSTV
-572 NDTQTYTLD
+572 NDTQIYTLD
-581 TAAPSAPVIDPVN
+581 TAAPAAPVIDPVN

-657 TGTVSADITAPVVAL
+657 TATVDAVGPNTDGVNFTVDSVTADNVINASEASGNVTVTGVLKNVPADAANTVVTVVINGQTYTATVDSTAGTWTVSVPGSDLTADADKTIDAKVTFTDAAGNSSSVNDTQTYTIDTTAPDAPVINPVNGTDPITGTAEPGSTVTVTYPDGSTTTVVAGPDGTWTVPNPGLNDGDKVTAIATDPAGNPSLPGTATVDAVGPNTDGVNFTVDSVTADNVINASEASGNVTVTGVLKNVPADAANTVVTVVINGQTYTATVDSTAGTWTVSVPGSDLTADADKTIDAKVTFTDAAGNSSSVNDTHTYTVDTVAPNAPVLDPINATDPVSGQAEPGSTVTVTYPDGTTATVVAGPDGSWSVPNPGNLVDGDTVTATATDPAGNTSLPGTGTVSADITAPVVAL

-697 NVDGVDYPA
+697 NVDGTDYPA

-719 TLPTL
+719 TLPALT
-724 ADGPHTITVTATD
+724 DGPHTITVTATD

-751 DTVAPNAP
+751 DTTAPNAP

-772 QAEPGSTVTVTY
+772 TAEAGSTVTVTY

-873 VDYPAV
+873 TDYPAV

-894 TLADGPHTITVTAT
+894 VLADGPHTITVTAT
-908 DAAGNVGNDTAVV
+908 DAAGNAGTDTAVV
-921 TIDTVAPNAPVL
+921 TIDTTAPNAPVL

-938 TDPVSGQAEP
+938 TDPVSGTAEAGSTVTVTYP
-948 GSTVT
+948 DGTTATVVAGTDGSWSVPNPGNLVDGDTVTATATDPAGNTSLPGTGTVSADITPPVVALDDVLTNDSTPALTGTVNDPTATVVVNVDGTDYPAVNNGDGTWTLADNTLPVLADGPHTITVTATDAAGNAGTDTAVVTIDTTAPNAPVLDPINATDPVSGTAEAGSTVT

-1039 VVNVDGVDYPAV
+1039 VVNVDGTDYPAV

-1060 ADNTLPTLAD
+1060 ADNTLPVLAD

-1084 NVGNDTAVVTID
+1084 NAGTDTAVVTID
-1096 TVAPNAPVLDPI
+1096 TTAPNAPVLDPI
-1108 NATDPVSGQAEPG
+1108 NATDPVSGTAEAGSTVTVTYPDGTTATVVAGPDGSWSVPNPGNLVDGDTVTATATDPAGNTSLPGTGTVSADITAPVVALDDMLTNDSTPALTGTVNDPTATVVVNVDGTDYPAVNNGDGTWTLADNTLPVLADGPHTITVTATDAAGNAGTDTAVVTIDTTAPNAPVLDPINATDPVSGTAEAG

-1213 NVDGVDYPAVNN
+1213 NVDGTDYPAVNN

-1231 LADNTLPTLADGP
+1231 LADNTLPVLADGP

-1254 AGNVGNDTAVV
+1254 AGNAGTDTAVV
-1265 TIDTVAPNAPVLDPI
+1265 TIDTTAPNAPVLDPI
-1280 NATDPVSGQ
+1280 NATDPVSGT
-1289 AEPGS
+1289 AEAGS

-1387 DGVDYPAVNNGD
+1387 DGTDYPAVNNGD

-1427 GNVGNDT
+1427 GNAGTDT
-1434 AVVTIDTV
+1434 AVVTIDTT

-1454 TDPVSGQAEPGS
+1454 TDPVSGTAEAGSTVTVTYPDGTTATVVAGTDGTWSVPNPGNLVDGDTVTATATDPAGNTSLPGTGTVSADITAPVVALDDVLTNDSTPALTGTVNDPTATVVVNVDGTDYPAVNNGDGTWTLADNTLPVLADGPHTITVTATDAAGNAGTDTAVVTIDTTAPNAPVLDPINATDPVSGTAEAGSTVTVTYPDGTTATVVTGTDGSWSVPNPGNLVDGDTVTATATDPAGNTSLPGTGTVSADITAPVVALDDVLTNDSTPALTGTVNDPTATVVVNVDGTDYPAVNNGDGTWTLADNTLPVLADGPHTITVTATDAAGNAGTDTAVVTIDTTAPNAPVLDPINATDPVSGTAEAGS

-1553 TVVVNVDGVDYP
+1553 TVVVNVDGTDYP
-1565 TVNNGDGTWTLAD
+1565 AVNNGDGTWTLAD

-1594 ATDAAGNVG
+1594 ATDAAGNAG
-1603 NDTAVVTI
+1603 TDTAVVTI
-1611 DTVAPNAPVLD
+1611 DTTAPNAPVLD

-1630 SGQAEPGSTVTVTYP
+1630 SGTAEAGSTVTVTYPDGTTATVVAGTDGTWSVPNPGNLVDGDTVTATATDPAGNTSLPGTGTVSADITAPVVALDDVLTNDSTPALTGTVNDPTATVVVNVDGTDYPAVNNGDGTWTLADNTLPVLADGPHTITVTATDAAGNAGTDTAVVTIDTTAPNAPVLDPINATDPVSGTAEAGSTVTVTYPDGTTATVVAGTDDGSWSVPNPGNLVDGDTVTATATDPAGNTSLPGTGTVSADITAPVVALDDMLTNDSTPALTGTVNDPTATVVVNVDGTDYPAVNNGDGTWTLADNTLPVLADGPHTITVTATDAAGNAGTDTAVVTIDTTAPNAPVLDPINATDPVSGTAEAGSTVTVTYP

-1730 VDGVDYP
+1730 VDGTDYP

-1753 PTLAD
+1753 PVLAD

-1769 AAGNVGNDTAVVTI
+1769 AAGNAGTDTAVVTI
-1783 DTVAPNAPVLDPI
+1783 DTTAPNAPVLDPI
-1796 NATDPVSGQA
+1796 NATDPVSGTA
-1806 EPGSTVTVTYPD
+1806 EAGSTVTVTYPDGTTATVVAGTDGSWSVPNPGNLVDGDTVTATATDPAGNTSLPGTGTVSADITPPVVALDDVLTNDSTPALTGTVNDPTATVVVNVDGTDYPAVNNGDGTWTLADNTLPVLADGPHTITVTATDAAGNAGTDTAVVTIDTTAPNAPVLDPINATDPVSGTAEAGSTVTVTYPDGTTATVVAGTDGSWSVPNPGNLVDGDTVTATATDPAGNTSLPGTGTVSADITAPVVALDDMLTNDSTPALTGTVNDPTATVVVNVDGTDYPAVNNGDGTWTLADNTLPVLADGPHTITVTATDAAGNAGTDTAVVTIDTTAPNAPVLDPINATDPVSGTAEAGSTVTVTYPD

-1897 TVVVNVDGVD
+1897 TVVVNVDGTD

-1926 TLADGPHTITVTAT
+1926 A
-1940 DAAGNVGN
+1940 
-1948 DTAVVTIDTVAPNAP
+1948 
-1963 VLDPINA
+1963 
-1970 TDPVSGQAEPGS
+1970 
-1982 TVTVTYPD
+1982 
-1990 GTTATVVA
+1990 
-1998 GTDGSWS
+1998 
-2005 VPNPGNLVDGD
+2005 
-2016 TVTAT
+2016 
-2021 ATDPAGNTSL
+2021 
-2031 PGTGTVSADITAPVV
+2031 
-2046 ALDDVLTNDS
+2046 
-2056 TPALTGT
+2056 
-2063 VNDPTAT
+2063 
-2070 VVVNVDGVDYPAV
+2070 
-2083 NNGDGTW
+2083 
-2090 TLADNTLPTLA
+2090 
-2101 DGPHTITVTATDA
+2101 
-2114 AGNVGND
+2114 
-2121 TAVVTIDTVAPNA
+2121 
-2134 PVLDPI
+2134 
-2140 NATDPVS
+2140 
-2147 GQAEP
+2147 
-2152 GSTVTVTYPDGTT
+2152 
-2165 ATVVA
+2165 
-2170 GTDGSWSVPN
+2170 
-2180 PGNLVDGDTVTATAT
+2180 
-2195 DPAGNTSLPGT
+2195 
-2206 GTVSADI
+2206 
-2213 TAPVVALDDVLTNDS
+2213 
-2228 TPALTGTV
+2228 
-2236 NDPTATVV
+2236 
-2244 VNVDGVD
+2244 
-2251 YPAVNNGDGTW
+2251 
-2262 TLADNTL
+2262 
-2269 PTLADGPH
+2269 
-2277 TITVTA
+2277 
-2283 TDAAGNVGNDT
+2283 
-2294 AVVTIDTVAP
+2294 
-2304 NAPVL
+2304 
-2309 DPINATDPVSGQAEP
+2309 
-2324 GSTVTVTYPDGT
+2324 
-2336 TATVVAGTD
+2336 
-2345 GSWSVPNPGNL
+2345 
-2356 VDGDTVTATATD
+2356 
-2368 PAGNTSLPGTGT
+2368 
-2380 VSADITAPVVALD
+2380 
-2393 DVLTNDSTPALTGT
+2393 
-2407 VNDPTATVVVNVD
+2407 
-2420 GVDYPAVNN
+2420 
-2429 GDGTWTLA
+2429 
-2437 DNTLPTLADGPHTIT
+2437 
-2452 VTATDAAGNVGNDTA
+2452 
-2467 VVTIDTVA
+2467 
-2475 PNAPVL
+2475 
-2481 DPINA
+2481 
-2486 TDPVSGQA
+2486 
-2494 EPGSTVTV
+2494 
-2502 TYPDGTTATVVAGT
+2502 
-2516 DGSWS
+2516 
-2521 VPNPGNLVDGDTVT
+2521 
-2535 ATATDPAGNTSLP
+2535 
-2548 GTGTVSADITA
+2548 
-2559 PVVALDDVLT
+2559 
-2569 NDSTPALTGTVND
+2569 
-2582 PTATV
+2582 
-2587 VVNVDGVDYPAV
+2587 
-2599 NNGDGTWTLADNTLP
+2599 
-2614 TLADGPHTITVTATD
+2614 
-2629 AAGNVGND
+2629 
-2637 TAVVT
+2637 
-2642 IDTVAPN
+2642 
-2649 APVLDPINATDPVS
+2649 
-2663 GQAEPGSTVTVTYP
+2663 
-2677 DGTTATVVAGTDG
+2677 
-2690 SWSVPNPGNLVD
+2690 
-2702 GDTVTATATDPAGN
+2702 
-2716 TSLPGT
+2716 
-2722 GTVSADIT
+2722 
-2730 APVVALD
+2730 
-2737 DVLTNDSTPA
+2737 
-2747 LTGTVN
+2747 
-2753 DPTATVVVNVDGVD
+2753 
-2767 YPAVNN
+2767 
-2773 GDGTWTLAD
+2773 
-2782 NTLPTLADGPHTIT
+2782 LADGPHTIT

-2817 SLPVVSLD
+2817 SVPVVSLD

-2863 GTWTLADNILPAL
+2863 GTWTLADNTLPAL

-3109 TVTVDTLP
+3109 TVTVDTVPADLIGAITIPEDLNGDGILNADELGTDGSFNAQVALGPDALDGTVVNVNGVNYTVTAADLANGYITAAIPVTGEGPVAIHAEAVDAQGNVDVADADVTVTVDTVPADLIGAITIPEDLNGDGILNAAELGTDGTFNAQVALGPDALDGTVVNVNGVNYTVTAADLANGYITAAIPVTGEGPVAIHAEAVDAQGNVDVADADVTVTVDTVP

-3321 TVDTLP
+3321 TVDTVP

-3371 VVNVNGVNYT
+3371 VVNVNGTNYT

-3527 DVTVTVDTL
+3527 DVTVTVDT
-3536 PADLIG
+3536 
-3542 AITIP
+3542 
-3547 EDLNGDGIL
+3547 
-3556 NADELGTDGS
+3556 
-3566 FNAQVA
+3566 
-3572 LGPDALDGT
+3572 
-3581 VVNVNGVNYTVTAA
+3581 
-3595 DLANGYIT
+3595 
-3603 AAIPVTGEGPVA
+3603 
-3615 IHAEAVDAQGNVDV
+3615 
-3629 ADADV
+3629 
-3634 TVTVDT
+3634 
-3640 LPADLIGAIT
+3640 
-3650 IPEDLNGDGIL
+3650 
-3661 NADEL
+3661 
-3666 GTDGSFNAQVALGPD
+3666 
-3681 ALDGTVV
+3681 
-3688 NVNGVNY
+3688 
-3695 TVTAAD
+3695 
-3701 LANGYIT
+3701 
-3708 AAIPVTGEGPVAI
+3708 
-3721 HAEAVDAQGNVDVA
+3721 
-3735 DADVTVT
+3735 
-3742 VDTLPADLIGAI
+3742 
-3754 TIPEDLNGDGI
+3754 
-3765 LNADELGTDGS
+3765 
-3776 FNAQVALGPDA
+3776 
-3787 LDGTVVNVN
+3787 
-3796 GVNYTVTAADLANGY
+3796 
-3811 ITAAIP
+3811 
-3817 VTGEGPVA
+3817 
-3825 IHAEAV
+3825 
-3831 DAQGN
+3831 
-3836 VDVAD
+3836 
-3841 ADVTVTVDTLPAD
+3841 
-3854 LIGAITIPEDLNGD
+3854 
-3868 GILNADEL
+3868 
-3876 GTDGS
+3876 
-3881 FNAQVALG
+3881 
-3889 PDALDGTVVNV
+3889 
-3900 NGVNY
+3900 
-3905 TVTAADL
+3905 
-3912 ANGYIT
+3912 
-3918 AAIPVT
+3918 
-3924 GEGPVAIHAEAVD
+3924 
-3937 AQGNVDVADADVTV
+3937 
-3951 TVDTLPA
+3951 
-3958 DLIGAITIP
+3958 
-3967 EDLNGD
+3967 
-3973 GILNADELGT
+3973 
-3983 DGSFNAQVALGP
+3983 
-3995 DALDGTVVNVNG
+3995 
-4007 VNYTVTAADLANGY
+4007 
-4021 ITAAIPVTGEGPVA
+4021 
-4035 IHAEAV
+4035 
-4041 DAQGNVDVADADVT
+4041 
-4055 VTVDT
+4055 
-4060 LPADLIGAI
+4060 
-4069 TIPEDLNGD
+4069 
-4078 GILNADELGT
+4078 
-4088 DGSFNAQVALGP
+4088 
-4100 DALDGTVVNV
+4100 
-4110 NGVNYTVTAADLAN
+4110 
-4124 GYITAAI
+4124 
-4131 PVTGEGPVAIHAE
+4131 
-4144 AVDAQGNVDVADAD
+4144 
-4158 VTVTVD
+4158 
-4164 TVPADLI
+4164 VPADLI

-4205 DALDGTVVNVN
+4205 DAL
-4216 GVNYT
+4216 
-4221 VTAADL
+4221 
-4227 ANGYITAAIPV
+4227 
-4238 TGEGPVAIHAEAVDA
+4238 
-4253 QGNVD
+4253 
-4258 VADADVTLTIDTTP
+4258 
-4272 QDLITAITVP
+4272 
-4282 EDLNGDGILNA
+4282 
-4293 AELGT
+4293 
-4298 DGTFNA
+4298 
-4304 QVALGPDAVN
+4304 
-4314 GTVVNVNGVNYTVTA
+4314 
-4329 ADLANGYITATLD
+4329 
-4342 ATAADPVTGQIV
+4342 
-4354 IHAEAVDAQGN
+4354 
-4365 VDVAD
+4365 
-4370 ADVTVTVD
+4370 
-4378 TVPADLIGAITIP
+4378 
-4391 EDLNGDGILNAD
+4391 
-4403 ELGTDGSFNAQVA
+4403 
-4416 LGPDALDGT
+4416 
-4425 VVNVNGVNYTVTAAD
+4425 
-4440 LANGYITAAIPVTG
+4440 
-4454 EGPVAIHAEA
+4454 
-4464 VDAQGNVDVAD
+4464 
-4475 ADVTV
+4475 
-4480 TVDTLPADLIG
+4480 
-4491 AITIPED
+4491 
-4498 LNGDGILNA
+4498 
-4507 DELGTDGSFNAQV
+4507 
-4520 ALGPDALDGTVV
+4520 
-4532 NVNGVNYTVTA
+4532 
-4543 ADLANG
+4543 
-4549 YITAA
+4549 
-4554 IPVTGE
+4554 
-4560 GPVAIHAEAV
+4560 
-4570 DAQGNVD
+4570 
-4577 VADADVTVTVD
+4577 
-4588 TLPADLI
+4588 
-4595 GAITIPEDL
+4595 
-4604 NGDGILNAD
+4604 
-4613 ELGTDGSFNAQV
+4613 
-4625 ALGPDALDGTV
+4625 
-4636 VNVNGVNY
+4636 
-4644 TVTAADLANG
+4644 
-4654 YITAAIPVTGEG
+4654 
-4666 PVAIHAEAVD
+4666 
-4676 AQGNV
+4676 
-4681 DVADADVTV
+4681 
-4690 TVDTVPADLIG
+4690 
-4701 AITIPEDLNGDGILN
+4701 
-4716 ADELGTD
+4716 
-4723 GSFNAQVALGP
+4723 
-4734 DALDGTVVNVNGVN
+4734 
-4748 YTVTAAD
+4748 
-4755 LANGYITAAIPVT
+4755 
-4768 GEGPVAI
+4768 
-4775 HAEAVDAQG
+4775 
-4784 NVDVA
+4784 
-4789 DADVT
+4789 
-4794 LTIDTTPQDLITAI
+4794 
-4808 TVPEDLNGDGILNAA
+4808 
-4823 ELGTD
+4823 
-4828 GTFNAQV
+4828 
-4835 ALGPDAVNGTVVN
+4835 
-4848 VNGVNYTVTAAD
+4848 
-4860 LANGYITATLDA
+4860 
-4872 TAADPVTGQ
+4872 
-4881 IVIHAEA
+4881 
-4888 VDAQGNVDVADADV
+4888 
-4902 TVTVDTVPADLIG
+4902 
-4915 AITIPEDLNG
+4915 
-4925 DGILN
+4925 
-4930 ADELGTD
+4930 
-4937 GSFNAQVAL
+4937 
-4946 GPDALDGTVVNV
+4946 
-4958 NGTNYTVT
+4958 
-4966 AADLA
+4966 
-4971 NGYITAIL
+4971 
-4979 AATAADPVTGQIV
+4979 
-4992 IHAEA
+4992 
-4997 VDAQGNVDVADADVT
+4997 
-5012 VTIDTTPQDLI
+5012 
-5023 TAITVPEDLN
+5023 
-5033 GDGILNAAE
+5033 
-5042 LGTDGTFNAQVAL
+5042 
-5055 GPDAIDGTVVN
+5055 
-5066 VNGTNYTVTA
+5066 
-5076 ADITNGYITATLD
+5076 
-5089 ATAAD
+5089 
-5094 PVTGQIVI
+5094 
-5102 HAEAVDAQGNVDVAD
+5102 
-5117 ADVTVT
+5117 
-5123 IDTTPQDL
+5123 
-5131 ITAITVPE
+5131 
-5139 DLNGDGILNAAELGT
+5139 
-5154 DGTFNAQVALGPD
+5154 
-5167 AVDGTVVNVNG
+5167 
-5178 TNYTVTA
+5178 
-5185 ADLANGYITA
+5185 
-5195 ILAAT
+5195 
-5200 AADPVTGQIV
+5200 
-5210 IHAEAVDAQGNVDV
+5210 
-5224 ADADV
+5224 
-5229 TLTIDTT
+5229 
-5236 PQDLITAITVPEDL
+5236 
-5250 NGDGILN
+5250 
-5257 AAELGTDGT
+5257 
-5266 FNAQVALGPDAIDGT
+5266 
-5281 VVNVNGTNYT
+5281 
-5291 VTAADITN
+5291 
-5299 GYITATLDATAADP
+5299 
-5313 VTGQIVI
+5313 
-5320 HAEAVDAQGN
+5320 
-5330 VDVADADVTVTI
+5330 
-5342 DTTPQDLI
+5342 
-5350 TAITVPEDLNG
+5350 
-5361 DGILNAAELGTDGT
+5361 
-5375 FNAQVALGPDAV
+5375 
-5387 DGTVVNVNG
+5387 
-5396 TNYTVTAADL
+5396 
-5406 ANGYITAIL
+5406 
-5415 AATAADPVTG
+5415 
-5425 QIVIHAEAVDAQGNV
+5425 
-5440 DVADADVTLTID
+5440 
-5452 TTPQDLITAIT
+5452 
-5463 VPEDLNGDGIL
+5463 
-5474 NAAEL
+5474 
-5479 GTDGTFNAQ
+5479 
-5488 VALGPDAIDGTVV
+5488 
-5501 NVNGTNYTVTAADI
+5501 
-5515 TNGYITATL
+5515 
-5524 DATAADPV
+5524 
-5532 TGQIVIHAEAVD
+5532 
-5544 AQGNVDVADADVT
+5544 
-5557 VTIDTTPQDLITAI
+5557 
-5571 TVPED
+5571 
-5576 LNGDGILNAAE
+5576 
-5587 LGTDGTFNAQV
+5587 
-5598 ALGPDAIDGT
+5598 
-5608 VVNVNGTNYTVT
+5608 
-5620 AADLTNGYITATLD
+5620 
-5634 ATAADPVTGQIVIHA
+5634 
-5649 EAVDAQ
+5649 
-5655 GNVDVADADVTLTID
+5655 
-5670 TTPQDLITAI
+5670 
-5680 TVPEDLNG
+5680 
-5688 DGILNAA
+5688 
-5695 ELGTDG
+5695 
-5701 TFNAQVALGPDAVD
+5701 D

-5818 GPDAVDGT
+5818 GPDAIDGTVVNVNGTNYTVTAADLANGYITATLDATAADPVTGQIVIHAEAVDAQGNVDVADADVTLTIDTTPQDLITAITIPEDLNGDGILNAAELGTDGTFNAQVALGPDAIDGTVVNVNGTNYTVTAADLANGYITATLDATAADPVTGQIVIHAEAVDEQGNVDVADADVTLTIDTTLQDLITAITIPEDLNGDGILNAAELGTDGTFNAQVALGPDAIDGTVVNVNGTNYTVTAADLANGYITATLDATAADPVTGQIVIHAEAVDAQGNVDVADADVTLTIDTTPQDLITAITVPEDLNGDGILNADELGTDGSFNAQVALGPDAIDGT

-5943 VDYTATVDAVAGTW
+5943 IDYTATVDAVAGTW
-5957 TVDVLG
+5957 TVDVAG

-6127 MTYNGLLGIGLLGTL
+6127 MTYNGLAGIGLLGTL

-6226 GQTDQFTYTLIDP
+6226 GQTDQFTYTLTDP

-6263 MAEINP
+6263 TAEINP

-6290 LAGIDLQLL
+6290 LAGLDLQLL

-6319 FDAIITADL
+6319 FDAVITADL

-6360 LTLIGGTPTA
+6360 LSLIGGTPTA

-6476 TVDGANLGQVDQF
+6476 TVNGANLGQVDQF

-6612 VLTRVNPDGTRIVV
+6612 VLTRVNPDGTRTVV

-6734 TVVAGTPATVV
+6734 TVVVGTPATVV

-6771 KVDSFTYTVT
+6771 KVDSFTYTVS

-6867 SSQFTIAANTVSDV
+6867 SSQFTVAANTVSDV

-6900 YTIQQLVGGTWV
+6900 YTIQQLVGTTWV
-6912 NTAYSGSATA
+6912 DTAYSGSATA
-6922 LAGVLGAPAYS
+6922 LAGVLGAPAFS

-7162 AGTQTAT
+7162 AATQTAT

>member
-1 MPEIQIIAK
+1 
-10 DSHDTLSTIQGT
+10 
-22 SAKLSEASVVLVKV
+22 
-36 AASDVLVVNREGTNA
+36 
-51 VIRLKNG
+51 
-58 ETIVIEGF
+58 
-66 FSGTAEPKDNSLVFQ
+66 
-81 DENGQLIWAKFK
+81 
-93 DAENDADADSDADA
+93 
-107 DADSDVEPQALLGED
+107 
-122 LPAALPAEAPQE
+122 
-134 LVSDVIY
+134 
-141 QPISSI
+141 
-147 EPLLYHDAGVNPW
+147 
-160 LWAAIPLVAGGIIA
+160 
-174 AASNH
+174 
-179 DSNDDSSVPADTTPP
+179 
-194 STDGVTFSVDPVT
+194 
-207 SDNVINASEAAG
+207 
-219 NVTITG
+219 
-225 VLKNIPAD
+225 
-233 AANTAVTVVI
+233 
-243 NGVTYNATVDK
+243 
-254 AAGTWT
+254 
-260 VSVPGSGL
+260 
-268 VADADKTID
+268 
-277 AKVTFTD
+277 
-284 AAGNSSSV
+284 
-292 NDTQTYTLDTTAP
+292 
-305 NAPVID
+305 
-311 PVNGTDLI
+311 
-319 TGTAEPG
+319 
-326 STVTVTYPDGS
+326 
-337 TKTVVAGP
+337 
-345 DGTWTVPNPGLNDGD
+345 
-360 EVTAVATDPAGN
+360 
-372 TSGPATAVV
+372 
-381 DAVAPTVALDDVLTN
+381 
-396 DSTPALTGTVND
+396 
-408 PTATVVVNVDGVDY
+408 
-422 PAVNNGDGTWTLADN
+422 
-437 TLPTLADGPHTITV
+437 
-451 TATDAAGNVGTDT
+451 
-464 GVVTVDT
+464 
-471 AAPNTA
+471 
-477 GVTFTIDS
+477 
-485 VTADNVINA
+485 
-494 SEAAGNV
+494 
-501 TITGVLKNVP
+501 
-511 SDAAATAVTIVINGV
+511 
-526 TYTATV
+526 
-532 DSAAGTWTVS
+532 
-542 VPGSGLT
+542 
-549 ADADKTI
+549 
-556 DAKVTFTDA
+556 
-565 AGNSSSV
+565 
-572 NDTQTYTLD
+572 
-581 TAAPSAPVIDPVN
+581 
-594 GTDPITGTAEPGST
+594 
-608 VTVTYPN
+608 
-615 GDTAT
+615 
-620 VVAGPDGSWSV
+620 
-631 PNPGLNDGDEVEAI
+631 
-645 ATDPAGNPSLPG
+645 
-657 TGTVSADITAPVVAL
+657 
-672 DDVLTNDSTPA
+672 
-683 LTGTVNDP
+683 
-691 TATVVV
+691 
-697 NVDGVDYPA
+697 
-706 VNNGDGTWTLADN
+706 
-719 TLPTL
+719 
-724 ADGPHTITVTATD
+724 
-737 AAGNVGNDTAVVTI
+737 
-751 DTVAPNAP
+751 
-759 VLDPINATDPVSG
+759 
-772 QAEPGSTVTVTY
+772 
-784 PDGTTATVV
+784 
-793 AGTDGSWSV
+793 
-802 PNPGNLVDGDTVTA
+802 
-816 TATDPAGNTSLPGT
+816 NTSLPGT

-894 TLADGPHTITVTAT
+894 TLT
-908 DAAGNVGNDTAVV
+908 
-921 TIDTVAPNAPVL
+921 
-933 DPINA
+933 
-938 TDPVSGQAEP
+938 
-948 GSTVT
+948 
-953 VTYPD
+953 
-958 GTTATVVAGTDGSW
+958 
-972 SVPNPGNLVDGD
+972 
-984 TVTATATDPAGNT
+984 
-997 SLPGT
+997 
-1002 GTVSADITAPVVALD
+1002 
-1017 DVLTNDSTP
+1017 
-1026 ALTGTVND
+1026 
-1034 PTATV
+1034 
-1039 VVNVDGVDYPAV
+1039 
-1051 NNGDGTWTL
+1051 
-1060 ADNTLPTLAD
+1060 
-1070 GPHTIT
+1070 
-1076 VTATDAAG
+1076 
-1084 NVGNDTAVVTID
+1084 
-1096 TVAPNAPVLDPI
+1096 
-1108 NATDPVSGQAEPG
+1108 
-1121 STVTVTYPDGT
+1121 
-1132 TATVVAGTDG
+1132 
-1142 SWSVPNPGNLVDGDT
+1142 
-1157 VTATATDPAGNTSL
+1157 
-1171 PGTGTVSADITAP
+1171 
-1184 VVALDDVLTND
+1184 
-1195 STPALTGT
+1195 
-1203 VNDPTATVVV
+1203 
-1213 NVDGVDYPAVNN
+1213 
-1225 GDGTWT
+1225 
-1231 LADNTLPTLADGP
+1231 
-1244 HTITVTATDA
+1244 
-1254 AGNVGNDTAVV
+1254 
-1265 TIDTVAPNAPVLDPI
+1265 
-1280 NATDPVSGQ
+1280 
-1289 AEPGS
+1289 
-1294 TVTVTYPDGTT
+1294 
-1305 ATVVAGTDGSWSVP
+1305 
-1319 NPGNLVDG
+1319 
-1327 DTVTATAT
+1327 
-1335 DPAGNTSLPG
+1335 
-1345 TGTVSADIT
+1345 
-1354 APVVALDD
+1354 
-1362 VLTNDSTPA
+1362 
-1371 LTGTVND
+1371 
-1378 PTATVVVNV
+1378 
-1387 DGVDYPAVNNGD
+1387 
-1399 GTWTLADNTLPTLA
+1399 
-1413 DGPHTITVTATDAA
+1413 
-1427 GNVGNDT
+1427 
-1434 AVVTIDTV
+1434 
-1442 APNAPVLDPINA
+1442 
-1454 TDPVSGQAEPGS
+1454 
-1466 TVTVT
+1466 
-1471 YPDGT
+1471 
-1476 TATVVAGT
+1476 
-1484 DGSWSV
+1484 
-1490 PNPGNL
+1490 
-1496 VDGDTVTATATDPA
+1496 
-1510 GNTSLPGTGTV
+1510 
-1521 SADITAPVVALDDV
+1521 
-1535 LTNDSTPALTGTV
+1535 
-1548 NDPTA
+1548 
-1553 TVVVNVDGVDYP
+1553 
-1565 TVNNGDGTWTLAD
+1565 
-1578 NTLPTLA
+1578 
-1585 DGPHTITVT
+1585 
-1594 ATDAAGNVG
+1594 
-1603 NDTAVVTI
+1603 
-1611 DTVAPNAPVLD
+1611 
-1622 PINATDPV
+1622 
-1630 SGQAEPGSTVTVTYP
+1630 
-1645 DGTTAT
+1645 
-1651 VVAGTDGSWS
+1651 
-1661 VPNPGNLVD
+1661 
-1670 GDTVTA
+1670 
-1676 TATDPAGN
+1676 
-1684 TSLPGTGTV
+1684 
-1693 SADIT
+1693 
-1698 APVVALDDV
+1698 
-1707 LTNDSTPALTGTVN
+1707 
-1721 DPTATVVVN
+1721 
-1730 VDGVDYP
+1730 
-1737 AVNNGDGT
+1737 
-1745 WTLADNTL
+1745 
-1753 PTLAD
+1753 
-1758 GPHTITVTATD
+1758 
-1769 AAGNVGNDTAVVTI
+1769 
-1783 DTVAPNAPVLDPI
+1783 
-1796 NATDPVSGQA
+1796 
-1806 EPGSTVTVTYPD
+1806 
-1818 GTTATVVAGTDG
+1818 
-1830 SWSVPNP
+1830 
-1837 GNLVDGD
+1837 
-1844 TVTATATDP
+1844 
-1853 AGNTSLPGTGTVSA
+1853 
-1867 DITAPVVALDDV
+1867 
-1879 LTNDSTP
+1879 
-1886 ALTGTVNDPTA
+1886 
-1897 TVVVNVDGVD
+1897 
-1907 YPAVNNGDGTW
+1907 
-1918 TLADNTLP
+1918 
-1926 TLADGPHTITVTAT
+1926 
-1940 DAAGNVGN
+1940 
-1948 DTAVVTIDTVAPNAP
+1948 
-1963 VLDPINA
+1963 
-1970 TDPVSGQAEPGS
+1970 
-1982 TVTVTYPD
+1982 
-1990 GTTATVVA
+1990 
-1998 GTDGSWS
+1998 
-2005 VPNPGNLVDGD
+2005 
-2016 TVTAT
+2016 
-2021 ATDPAGNTSL
+2021 
-2031 PGTGTVSADITAPVV
+2031 
-2046 ALDDVLTNDS
+2046 
-2056 TPALTGT
+2056 
-2063 VNDPTAT
+2063 
-2070 VVVNVDGVDYPAV
+2070 
-2083 NNGDGTW
+2083 
-2090 TLADNTLPTLA
+2090 
-2101 DGPHTITVTATDA
+2101 
-2114 AGNVGND
+2114 
-2121 TAVVTIDTVAPNA
+2121 
-2134 PVLDPI
+2134 
-2140 NATDPVS
+2140 
-2147 GQAEP
+2147 
-2152 GSTVTVTYPDGTT
+2152 
-2165 ATVVA
+2165 
-2170 GTDGSWSVPN
+2170 
-2180 PGNLVDGDTVTATAT
+2180 
-2195 DPAGNTSLPGT
+2195 
-2206 GTVSADI
+2206 
-2213 TAPVVALDDVLTNDS
+2213 
-2228 TPALTGTV
+2228 
-2236 NDPTATVV
+2236 
-2244 VNVDGVD
+2244 
-2251 YPAVNNGDGTW
+2251 
-2262 TLADNTL
+2262 
-2269 PTLADGPH
+2269 
-2277 TITVTA
+2277 
-2283 TDAAGNVGNDT
+2283 
-2294 AVVTIDTVAP
+2294 
-2304 NAPVL
+2304 
-2309 DPINATDPVSGQAEP
+2309 
-2324 GSTVTVTYPDGT
+2324 
-2336 TATVVAGTD
+2336 
-2345 GSWSVPNPGNL
+2345 
-2356 VDGDTVTATATD
+2356 
-2368 PAGNTSLPGTGT
+2368 
-2380 VSADITAPVVALD
+2380 
-2393 DVLTNDSTPALTGT
+2393 
-2407 VNDPTATVVVNVD
+2407 
-2420 GVDYPAVNN
+2420 
-2429 GDGTWTLA
+2429 
-2437 DNTLPTLADGPHTIT
+2437 
-2452 VTATDAAGNVGNDTA
+2452 
-2467 VVTIDTVA
+2467 
-2475 PNAPVL
+2475 
-2481 DPINA
+2481 
-2486 TDPVSGQA
+2486 
-2494 EPGSTVTV
+2494 
-2502 TYPDGTTATVVAGT
+2502 
-2516 DGSWS
+2516 
-2521 VPNPGNLVDGDTVT
+2521 
-2535 ATATDPAGNTSLP
+2535 
-2548 GTGTVSADITA
+2548 
-2559 PVVALDDVLT
+2559 
-2569 NDSTPALTGTVND
+2569 
-2582 PTATV
+2582 
-2587 VVNVDGVDYPAV
+2587 
-2599 NNGDGTWTLADNTLP
+2599 
-2614 TLADGPHTITVTATD
+2614 DGPHTITVTATD

-3010 VPADLIGAITI
+3010 
-3021 PEDLN
+3021 
-3026 GDGILNADE
+3026 
-3035 LGTDGSFNA
+3035 
-3044 QVALGPDALDGT
+3044 
-3056 VVNVNGVNYT
+3056 
-3066 VTAADLANGYI
+3066 
-3077 TAAIPV
+3077 
-3083 TGEGPVAIHAEA
+3083 
-3095 VDAQGNVDVADADV
+3095 
-3109 TVTVDTLP
+3109 LP

-3271 GVNYTVTAAD
+3271 GTNYTVTAAD

-3394 AIPVTGEGPVAIH
+3394 
-3407 AEAVDAQGNVD
+3407 
-3418 VADADVT
+3418 
-3425 VTVDTVPADLI
+3425 
-3436 GAITIPE
+3436 
-3443 DLNGDGIL
+3443 
-3451 NADELG
+3451 
-3457 TDGSFNAQVALGP
+3457 
-3470 DALDG
+3470 
-3475 TVVNVNG
+3475 
-3482 VNYTVTAAD
+3482 
-3491 LANGYIT
+3491 
-3498 AAIPVTGEGPV
+3498 
-3509 AIHAEAV
+3509 
-3516 DAQGNVDVADA
+3516 
-3527 DVTVTVDTL
+3527 
-3536 PADLIG
+3536 
-3542 AITIP
+3542 
-3547 EDLNGDGIL
+3547 
-3556 NADELGTDGS
+3556 
-3566 FNAQVA
+3566 
-3572 LGPDALDGT
+3572 
-3581 VVNVNGVNYTVTAA
+3581 
-3595 DLANGYIT
+3595 
-3603 AAIPVTGEGPVA
+3603 
-3615 IHAEAVDAQGNVDV
+3615 
-3629 ADADV
+3629 
-3634 TVTVDT
+3634 
-3640 LPADLIGAIT
+3640 
-3650 IPEDLNGDGIL
+3650 
-3661 NADEL
+3661 
-3666 GTDGSFNAQVALGPD
+3666 
-3681 ALDGTVV
+3681 
-3688 NVNGVNY
+3688 
-3695 TVTAAD
+3695 
-3701 LANGYIT
+3701 
-3708 AAIPVTGEGPVAI
+3708 
-3721 HAEAVDAQGNVDVA
+3721 
-3735 DADVTVT
+3735 
-3742 VDTLPADLIGAI
+3742 
-3754 TIPEDLNGDGI
+3754 
-3765 LNADELGTDGS
+3765 
-3776 FNAQVALGPDA
+3776 
-3787 LDGTVVNVN
+3787 
-3796 GVNYTVTAADLANGY
+3796 
-3811 ITAAIP
+3811 
-3817 VTGEGPVA
+3817 
-3825 IHAEAV
+3825 
-3831 DAQGN
+3831 
-3836 VDVAD
+3836 
-3841 ADVTVTVDTLPAD
+3841 
-3854 LIGAITIPEDLNGD
+3854 
-3868 GILNADEL
+3868 
-3876 GTDGS
+3876 
-3881 FNAQVALG
+3881 
-3889 PDALDGTVVNV
+3889 
-3900 NGVNY
+3900 
-3905 TVTAADL
+3905 
-3912 ANGYIT
+3912 
-3918 AAIPVT
+3918 
-3924 GEGPVAIHAEAVD
+3924 
-3937 AQGNVDVADADVTV
+3937 
-3951 TVDTLPA
+3951 
-3958 DLIGAITIP
+3958 
-3967 EDLNGD
+3967 
-3973 GILNADELGT
+3973 
-3983 DGSFNAQVALGP
+3983 
-3995 DALDGTVVNVNG
+3995 
-4007 VNYTVTAADLANGY
+4007 
-4021 ITAAIPVTGEGPVA
+4021 
-4035 IHAEAV
+4035 
-4041 DAQGNVDVADADVT
+4041 
-4055 VTVDT
+4055 
-4060 LPADLIGAI
+4060 
-4069 TIPEDLNGD
+4069 
-4078 GILNADELGT
+4078 
-4088 DGSFNAQVALGP
+4088 
-4100 DALDGTVVNV
+4100 
-4110 NGVNYTVTAADLAN
+4110 
-4124 GYITAAI
+4124 
-4131 PVTGEGPVAIHAE
+4131 
-4144 AVDAQGNVDVADAD
+4144 
-4158 VTVTVD
+4158 
-4164 TVPADLI
+4164 
-4171 GAITIPEDLNGDGIL
+4171 
-4186 NADELGTDGSFNA
+4186 
-4199 QVALGP
+4199 
-4205 DALDGTVVNVN
+4205 
-4216 GVNYT
+4216 
-4221 VTAADL
+4221 
-4227 ANGYITAAIPV
+4227 
-4238 TGEGPVAIHAEAVDA
+4238 
-4253 QGNVD
+4253 
-4258 VADADVTLTIDTTP
+4258 
-4272 QDLITAITVP
+4272 
-4282 EDLNGDGILNA
+4282 
-4293 AELGT
+4293 
-4298 DGTFNA
+4298 
-4304 QVALGPDAVN
+4304 
-4314 GTVVNVNGVNYTVTA
+4314 
-4329 ADLANGYITATLD
+4329 
-4342 ATAADPVTGQIV
+4342 
-4354 IHAEAVDAQGN
+4354 
-4365 VDVAD
+4365 
-4370 ADVTVTVD
+4370 
-4378 TVPADLIGAITIP
+4378 
-4391 EDLNGDGILNAD
+4391 
-4403 ELGTDGSFNAQVA
+4403 
-4416 LGPDALDGT
+4416 
-4425 VVNVNGVNYTVTAAD
+4425 
-4440 LANGYITAAIPVTG
+4440 
-4454 EGPVAIHAEA
+4454 
-4464 VDAQGNVDVAD
+4464 
-4475 ADVTV
+4475 
-4480 TVDTLPADLIG
+4480 
-4491 AITIPED
+4491 
-4498 LNGDGILNA
+4498 
-4507 DELGTDGSFNAQV
+4507 
-4520 ALGPDALDGTVV
+4520 
-4532 NVNGVNYTVTA
+4532 
-4543 ADLANG
+4543 
-4549 YITAA
+4549 
-4554 IPVTGE
+4554 
-4560 GPVAIHAEAV
+4560 
-4570 DAQGNVD
+4570 
-4577 VADADVTVTVD
+4577 
-4588 TLPADLI
+4588 
-4595 GAITIPEDL
+4595 
-4604 NGDGILNAD
+4604 
-4613 ELGTDGSFNAQV
+4613 
-4625 ALGPDALDGTV
+4625 
-4636 VNVNGVNY
+4636 
-4644 TVTAADLANG
+4644 
-4654 YITAAIPVTGEG
+4654 
-4666 PVAIHAEAVD
+4666 
-4676 AQGNV
+4676 
-4681 DVADADVTV
+4681 
-4690 TVDTVPADLIG
+4690 
-4701 AITIPEDLNGDGILN
+4701 
-4716 ADELGTD
+4716 
-4723 GSFNAQVALGP
+4723 
-4734 DALDGTVVNVNGVN
+4734 
-4748 YTVTAAD
+4748 
-4755 LANGYITAAIPVT
+4755 
-4768 GEGPVAI
+4768 
-4775 HAEAVDAQG
+4775 
-4784 NVDVA
+4784 
-4789 DADVT
+4789 
-4794 LTIDTTPQDLITAI
+4794 
-4808 TVPEDLNGDGILNAA
+4808 
-4823 ELGTD
+4823 
-4828 GTFNAQV
+4828 
-4835 ALGPDAVNGTVVN
+4835 
-4848 VNGVNYTVTAAD
+4848 
-4860 LANGYITATLDA
+4860 
-4872 TAADPVTGQ
+4872 
-4881 IVIHAEA
+4881 
-4888 VDAQGNVDVADADV
+4888 
-4902 TVTVDTVPADLIG
+4902 
-4915 AITIPEDLNG
+4915 
-4925 DGILN
+4925 
-4930 ADELGTD
+4930 
-4937 GSFNAQVAL
+4937 
-4946 GPDALDGTVVNV
+4946 
-4958 NGTNYTVT
+4958 
-4966 AADLA
+4966 
-4971 NGYITAIL
+4971 IL

-5012 VTIDTTPQDLI
+5012 L
-5023 TAITVPEDLN
+5023 
-5033 GDGILNAAE
+5033 
-5042 LGTDGTFNAQVAL
+5042 
-5055 GPDAIDGTVVN
+5055 
-5066 VNGTNYTVTA
+5066 
-5076 ADITNGYITATLD
+5076 
-5089 ATAAD
+5089 
-5094 PVTGQIVI
+5094 
-5102 HAEAVDAQGNVDVAD
+5102 
-5117 ADVTVT
+5117 T

-5266 FNAQVALGPDAIDGT
+5266 FNAQVALGPDAVDGT

-5291 VTAADITN
+5291 VTAADLAN
-5299 GYITATLDATAADP
+5299 GYITAILDATAADP

-5330 VDVADADVTVTI
+5330 VDVADADVTLTI

-5440 DVADADVTLTID
+5440 DVADADVT
-5452 TTPQDLITAIT
+5452 
-5463 VPEDLNGDGIL
+5463 
-5474 NAAEL
+5474 
-5479 GTDGTFNAQ
+5479 
-5488 VALGPDAIDGTVV
+5488 
-5501 NVNGTNYTVTAADI
+5501 
-5515 TNGYITATL
+5515 
-5524 DATAADPV
+5524 
-5532 TGQIVIHAEAVD
+5532 
-5544 AQGNVDVADADVT
+5544 
-5557 VTIDTTPQDLITAI
+5557 
-5571 TVPED
+5571 
-5576 LNGDGILNAAE
+5576 
-5587 LGTDGTFNAQV
+5587 
-5598 ALGPDAIDGT
+5598 
-5608 VVNVNGTNYTVT
+5608 
-5620 AADLTNGYITATLD
+5620 
-5634 ATAADPVTGQIVIHA
+5634 
-5649 EAVDAQ
+5649 
-5655 GNVDVADADVTLTID
+5655 
-5670 TTPQDLITAI
+5670 
-5680 TVPEDLNG
+5680 
-5688 DGILNAA
+5688 
-5695 ELGTDG
+5695 
-5701 TFNAQVALGPDAVD
+5701 
-5715 GTVVNVNGTNY
+5715 
-5726 TVTAADLANGYI
+5726 
-5738 TATLDATAA
+5738 
-5747 DPVTGQIVI
+5747 
-5756 HAEAVDAQGNVDVA
+5756 
-5770 DADVTLTID
+5770 
-5779 TTPQD
+5779 
-5784 LITAITVP
+5784 
-5792 EDLNGDG
+5792 
-5799 ILNAAELGT
+5799 
-5808 DGTFNAQVAL
+5808 
-5818 GPDAVDGT
+5818 
-5826 VVNVNGT
+5826 
-5833 NYTVTAADLANGY
+5833 
-5846 ITATLDATAADPVT
+5846 
-5860 GQIVIHAE
+5860 
-5868 AVDAQGN
+5868 
-5875 VDVADADVTVTLDV
+5875 VTLDV
-5889 TPPDITTT
+5889 TPPDITIT

-5943 VDYTATVDAVAGTW
+5943 IDYTATVDAVAGTW
-5957 TVDVLG
+5957 TVDVAG

-6077 SLVVQKFDTATGQWT
+6077 SLVIQKFDTATGQWT

-6476 TVDGANLGQVDQF
+6476 TVNGANLGQVDQF

-6569 VGGIVIGSKEGTATF
+6569 VGGIVIGAKEGTATF

-6612 VLTRVNPDGTRIVV
+6612 VLTRVNPDGTRTVV

-7041 NATVDVIDYKLVSV
+7041 NTTVDVIDYKLVSV

-7147 QTNLTIGQYVTVSYD
+7147 QTNLTIGQYVSVSYD
-7162 AGTQTAT
+7162 AASQTAT

>member
-260 VSVPGSGL
+260 VSVPGGGL

-311 PVNGTDLI
+311 PVNGTDPI

-337 TKTVVAGP
+337 TKTVVAGS

-501 TITGVLKNVP
+501 TITGVLKNIP
-511 SDAAATAVTIVINGV
+511 ADATNTAVTVVINGV
-526 TYTATV
+526 TYNATV
-532 DSAAGTWTVS
+532 DKTAGTWTVS
-542 VPGSGLT
+542 VPGSGLV

-565 AGNSSSV
+565 AGNSSTV
-572 NDTQTYTLD
+572 NDTQIYTLD
-581 TAAPSAPVIDPVN
+581 TAAPAAPVIDPVN

-657 TGTVSADITAPVVAL
+657 TATVDAVGPNTDGVNFTVDSVTADNVINASEASGNVTVTGVLKNVPADAANTVVTVVINGQTYTATVDSTAGTWTVSVPGSELTADADKTIDAKVTFTDAAGNSSSVNDTQTYTIDTTAPDAPVINPVNGTDPITGTAEPGSTVTVTYPDGSTTTVVAGPDGTWTVPNPGLNDGDKVTAIATDPAGNPSLPGTAIVDTVGPNTDGVNFTVDSVTADNVINASEASGNVTVTGVLKNVPADAANTVVTVVINGQTYTATVDSTAGTWTVSVPGSELTADADKTIDAKVTFTDAAGNSSSVNDTQTYTIDTTAPDAPVINPVNGTDPITGTAEPGSTVTVTYPDGSTTTVVAGPDGTWTVPNPGLNDGDKVTAIATDPAGNPSLPGTAIVDTVGPNTDGVNFTVDSVTADNVINASEASGNVTVTGVLKNVPADAANTVVTVVINGQTYTATVDSTAGTWTVSVPGSDLTADADKTIDAKVTFTDAAGNSSSVNDTQTYTIDTTAPDAPVINPVNGTDPITGTAEPGSTVTVTYPDGTTATVVAGTDGSWSVPNPGNLVDGDTVTATATDPAGNTSLPGTGTVSADITAPVVAL

-719 TLPTL
+719 TLPALT
-724 ADGPHTITVTATD
+724 DGPHTITVTATD

-1060 ADNTLPTLAD
+1060 ADNTLPTLTD

-1084 NVGNDTAVVTID
+1084 NAGTDTAVVTID
-1096 TVAPNAPVLDPI
+1096 TTAPNAPVLDPI

-1171 PGTGTVSADITAP
+1171 PGTGTVSADITP
-1184 VVALDDVLTND
+1184 
-1195 STPALTGT
+1195 
-1203 VNDPTATVVV
+1203 
-1213 NVDGVDYPAVNN
+1213 
-1225 GDGTWT
+1225 
-1231 LADNTLPTLADGP
+1231 
-1244 HTITVTATDA
+1244 
-1254 AGNVGNDTAVV
+1254 
-1265 TIDTVAPNAPVLDPI
+1265 
-1280 NATDPVSGQ
+1280 
-1289 AEPGS
+1289 
-1294 TVTVTYPDGTT
+1294 
-1305 ATVVAGTDGSWSVP
+1305 
-1319 NPGNLVDG
+1319 
-1327 DTVTATAT
+1327 
-1335 DPAGNTSLPG
+1335 
-1345 TGTVSADIT
+1345 
-1354 APVVALDD
+1354 
-1362 VLTNDSTPA
+1362 
-1371 LTGTVND
+1371 
-1378 PTATVVVNV
+1378 
-1387 DGVDYPAVNNGD
+1387 
-1399 GTWTLADNTLPTLA
+1399 
-1413 DGPHTITVTATDAA
+1413 
-1427 GNVGNDT
+1427 
-1434 AVVTIDTV
+1434 
-1442 APNAPVLDPINA
+1442 
-1454 TDPVSGQAEPGS
+1454 
-1466 TVTVT
+1466 
-1471 YPDGT
+1471 
-1476 TATVVAGT
+1476 
-1484 DGSWSV
+1484 
-1490 PNPGNL
+1490 
-1496 VDGDTVTATATDPA
+1496 
-1510 GNTSLPGTGTV
+1510 
-1521 SADITAPVVALDDV
+1521 
-1535 LTNDSTPALTGTV
+1535 
-1548 NDPTA
+1548 
-1553 TVVVNVDGVDYP
+1553 
-1565 TVNNGDGTWTLAD
+1565 
-1578 NTLPTLA
+1578 
-1585 DGPHTITVT
+1585 
-1594 ATDAAGNVG
+1594 
-1603 NDTAVVTI
+1603 
-1611 DTVAPNAPVLD
+1611 
-1622 PINATDPV
+1622 
-1630 SGQAEPGSTVTVTYP
+1630 
-1645 DGTTAT
+1645 
-1651 VVAGTDGSWS
+1651 
-1661 VPNPGNLVD
+1661 
-1670 GDTVTA
+1670 
-1676 TATDPAGN
+1676 
-1684 TSLPGTGTV
+1684 
-1693 SADIT
+1693 
-1698 APVVALDDV
+1698 
-1707 LTNDSTPALTGTVN
+1707 
-1721 DPTATVVVN
+1721 
-1730 VDGVDYP
+1730 
-1737 AVNNGDGT
+1737 
-1745 WTLADNTL
+1745 
-1753 PTLAD
+1753 
-1758 GPHTITVTATD
+1758 
-1769 AAGNVGNDTAVVTI
+1769 
-1783 DTVAPNAPVLDPI
+1783 
-1796 NATDPVSGQA
+1796 
-1806 EPGSTVTVTYPD
+1806 
-1818 GTTATVVAGTDG
+1818 
-1830 SWSVPNP
+1830 
-1837 GNLVDGD
+1837 
-1844 TVTATATDP
+1844 
-1853 AGNTSLPGTGTVSA
+1853 
-1867 DITAPVVALDDV
+1867 
-1879 LTNDSTP
+1879 
-1886 ALTGTVNDPTA
+1886 
-1897 TVVVNVDGVD
+1897 
-1907 YPAVNNGDGTW
+1907 
-1918 TLADNTLP
+1918 
-1926 TLADGPHTITVTAT
+1926 
-1940 DAAGNVGN
+1940 
-1948 DTAVVTIDTVAPNAP
+1948 
-1963 VLDPINA
+1963 
-1970 TDPVSGQAEPGS
+1970 
-1982 TVTVTYPD
+1982 
-1990 GTTATVVA
+1990 
-1998 GTDGSWS
+1998 
-2005 VPNPGNLVDGD
+2005 
-2016 TVTAT
+2016 
-2021 ATDPAGNTSL
+2021 
-2031 PGTGTVSADITAPVV
+2031 
-2046 ALDDVLTNDS
+2046 
-2056 TPALTGT
+2056 
-2063 VNDPTAT
+2063 
-2070 VVVNVDGVDYPAV
+2070 
-2083 NNGDGTW
+2083 
-2090 TLADNTLPTLA
+2090 
-2101 DGPHTITVTATDA
+2101 
-2114 AGNVGND
+2114 
-2121 TAVVTIDTVAPNA
+2121 
-2134 PVLDPI
+2134 
-2140 NATDPVS
+2140 
-2147 GQAEP
+2147 
-2152 GSTVTVTYPDGTT
+2152 
-2165 ATVVA
+2165 
-2170 GTDGSWSVPN
+2170 
-2180 PGNLVDGDTVTATAT
+2180 
-2195 DPAGNTSLPGT
+2195 
-2206 GTVSADI
+2206 
-2213 TAPVVALDDVLTNDS
+2213 
-2228 TPALTGTV
+2228 
-2236 NDPTATVV
+2236 
-2244 VNVDGVD
+2244 
-2251 YPAVNNGDGTW
+2251 
-2262 TLADNTL
+2262 
-2269 PTLADGPH
+2269 
-2277 TITVTA
+2277 
-2283 TDAAGNVGNDT
+2283 
-2294 AVVTIDTVAP
+2294 
-2304 NAPVL
+2304 
-2309 DPINATDPVSGQAEP
+2309 
-2324 GSTVTVTYPDGT
+2324 
-2336 TATVVAGTD
+2336 
-2345 GSWSVPNPGNL
+2345 
-2356 VDGDTVTATATD
+2356 
-2368 PAGNTSLPGTGT
+2368 
-2380 VSADITAPVVALD
+2380 
-2393 DVLTNDSTPALTGT
+2393 
-2407 VNDPTATVVVNVD
+2407 
-2420 GVDYPAVNN
+2420 
-2429 GDGTWTLA
+2429 
-2437 DNTLPTLADGPHTIT
+2437 
-2452 VTATDAAGNVGNDTA
+2452 
-2467 VVTIDTVA
+2467 
-2475 PNAPVL
+2475 
-2481 DPINA
+2481 
-2486 TDPVSGQA
+2486 
-2494 EPGSTVTV
+2494 
-2502 TYPDGTTATVVAGT
+2502 
-2516 DGSWS
+2516 
-2521 VPNPGNLVDGDTVT
+2521 
-2535 ATATDPAGNTSLP
+2535 
-2548 GTGTVSADITA
+2548 
-2559 PVVALDDVLT
+2559 
-2569 NDSTPALTGTVND
+2569 
-2582 PTATV
+2582 
-2587 VVNVDGVDYPAV
+2587 
-2599 NNGDGTWTLADNTLP
+2599 
-2614 TLADGPHTITVTATD
+2614 
-2629 AAGNVGND
+2629 
-2637 TAVVT
+2637 
-2642 IDTVAPN
+2642 
-2649 APVLDPINATDPVS
+2649 
-2663 GQAEPGSTVTVTYP
+2663 
-2677 DGTTATVVAGTDG
+2677 
-2690 SWSVPNPGNLVD
+2690 
-2702 GDTVTATATDPAGN
+2702 
-2716 TSLPGT
+2716 
-2722 GTVSADIT
+2722 
-2730 APVVALD
+2730 PVVALD

-2863 GTWTLADNILPAL
+2863 GTWTLADNTLPAL

-3109 TVTVDTLP
+3109 TVTVDTVP

-3261 ALDGTVVNVN
+3261 AIDGTVVNVN
-3271 GVNYTVTAAD
+3271 GTNYTVTAAD

-3321 TVDTLP
+3321 TVDTVP

-3365 DALDGT
+3365 DAIDGT
-3371 VVNVNGVNYT
+3371 VVNVNGTNYTVTAADLANGYITAAIPVTGEGPVAIHAEAVDAQGNVDVADADVTVTVDTVPADLIGAITIPEDLNGDGILNADELGTDGSFNAQVALGPDAIDGTVVNVNGTNYT

-3482 VNYTVTAAD
+3482 
-3491 LANGYIT
+3491 
-3498 AAIPVTGEGPV
+3498 
-3509 AIHAEAV
+3509 
-3516 DAQGNVDVADA
+3516 
-3527 DVTVTVDTL
+3527 
-3536 PADLIG
+3536 
-3542 AITIP
+3542 
-3547 EDLNGDGIL
+3547 
-3556 NADELGTDGS
+3556 
-3566 FNAQVA
+3566 
-3572 LGPDALDGT
+3572 
-3581 VVNVNGVNYTVTAA
+3581 
-3595 DLANGYIT
+3595 
-3603 AAIPVTGEGPVA
+3603 
-3615 IHAEAVDAQGNVDV
+3615 
-3629 ADADV
+3629 
-3634 TVTVDT
+3634 
-3640 LPADLIGAIT
+3640 
-3650 IPEDLNGDGIL
+3650 
-3661 NADEL
+3661 
-3666 GTDGSFNAQVALGPD
+3666 
-3681 ALDGTVV
+3681 
-3688 NVNGVNY
+3688 
-3695 TVTAAD
+3695 
-3701 LANGYIT
+3701 
-3708 AAIPVTGEGPVAI
+3708 
-3721 HAEAVDAQGNVDVA
+3721 
-3735 DADVTVT
+3735 
-3742 VDTLPADLIGAI
+3742 
-3754 TIPEDLNGDGI
+3754 
-3765 LNADELGTDGS
+3765 
-3776 FNAQVALGPDA
+3776 
-3787 LDGTVVNVN
+3787 
-3796 GVNYTVTAADLANGY
+3796 
-3811 ITAAIP
+3811 
-3817 VTGEGPVA
+3817 
-3825 IHAEAV
+3825 
-3831 DAQGN
+3831 
-3836 VDVAD
+3836 
-3841 ADVTVTVDTLPAD
+3841 
-3854 LIGAITIPEDLNGD
+3854 
-3868 GILNADEL
+3868 
-3876 GTDGS
+3876 
-3881 FNAQVALG
+3881 
-3889 PDALDGTVVNV
+3889 
-3900 NGVNY
+3900 
-3905 TVTAADL
+3905 
-3912 ANGYIT
+3912 
-3918 AAIPVT
+3918 
-3924 GEGPVAIHAEAVD
+3924 
-3937 AQGNVDVADADVTV
+3937 
-3951 TVDTLPA
+3951 
-3958 DLIGAITIP
+3958 
-3967 EDLNGD
+3967 
-3973 GILNADELGT
+3973 
-3983 DGSFNAQVALGP
+3983 
-3995 DALDGTVVNVNG
+3995 
-4007 VNYTVTAADLANGY
+4007 
-4021 ITAAIPVTGEGPVA
+4021 
-4035 IHAEAV
+4035 
-4041 DAQGNVDVADADVT
+4041 
-4055 VTVDT
+4055 
-4060 LPADLIGAI
+4060 
-4069 TIPEDLNGD
+4069 
-4078 GILNADELGT
+4078 
-4088 DGSFNAQVALGP
+4088 
-4100 DALDGTVVNV
+4100 
-4110 NGVNYTVTAADLAN
+4110 
-4124 GYITAAI
+4124 
-4131 PVTGEGPVAIHAE
+4131 
-4144 AVDAQGNVDVADAD
+4144 
-4158 VTVTVD
+4158 
-4164 TVPADLI
+4164 
-4171 GAITIPEDLNGDGIL
+4171 
-4186 NADELGTDGSFNA
+4186 
-4199 QVALGP
+4199 
-4205 DALDGTVVNVN
+4205 
-4216 GVNYT
+4216 
-4221 VTAADL
+4221 
-4227 ANGYITAAIPV
+4227 
-4238 TGEGPVAIHAEAVDA
+4238 
-4253 QGNVD
+4253 
-4258 VADADVTLTIDTTP
+4258 
-4272 QDLITAITVP
+4272 
-4282 EDLNGDGILNA
+4282 
-4293 AELGT
+4293 
-4298 DGTFNA
+4298 
-4304 QVALGPDAVN
+4304 
-4314 GTVVNVNGVNYTVTA
+4314 
-4329 ADLANGYITATLD
+4329 
-4342 ATAADPVTGQIV
+4342 
-4354 IHAEAVDAQGN
+4354 
-4365 VDVAD
+4365 
-4370 ADVTVTVD
+4370 
-4378 TVPADLIGAITIP
+4378 
-4391 EDLNGDGILNAD
+4391 
-4403 ELGTDGSFNAQVA
+4403 
-4416 LGPDALDGT
+4416 
-4425 VVNVNGVNYTVTAAD
+4425 
-4440 LANGYITAAIPVTG
+4440 
-4454 EGPVAIHAEA
+4454 
-4464 VDAQGNVDVAD
+4464 
-4475 ADVTV
+4475 
-4480 TVDTLPADLIG
+4480 
-4491 AITIPED
+4491 
-4498 LNGDGILNA
+4498 
-4507 DELGTDGSFNAQV
+4507 
-4520 ALGPDALDGTVV
+4520 
-4532 NVNGVNYTVTA
+4532 
-4543 ADLANG
+4543 
-4549 YITAA
+4549 
-4554 IPVTGE
+4554 
-4560 GPVAIHAEAV
+4560 
-4570 DAQGNVD
+4570 
-4577 VADADVTVTVD
+4577 
-4588 TLPADLI
+4588 
-4595 GAITIPEDL
+4595 
-4604 NGDGILNAD
+4604 
-4613 ELGTDGSFNAQV
+4613 
-4625 ALGPDALDGTV
+4625 
-4636 VNVNGVNY
+4636 
-4644 TVTAADLANG
+4644 
-4654 YITAAIPVTGEG
+4654 
-4666 PVAIHAEAVD
+4666 
-4676 AQGNV
+4676 
-4681 DVADADVTV
+4681 
-4690 TVDTVPADLIG
+4690 
-4701 AITIPEDLNGDGILN
+4701 
-4716 ADELGTD
+4716 
-4723 GSFNAQVALGP
+4723 
-4734 DALDGTVVNVNGVN
+4734 
-4748 YTVTAAD
+4748 
-4755 LANGYITAAIPVT
+4755 
-4768 GEGPVAI
+4768 
-4775 HAEAVDAQG
+4775 
-4784 NVDVA
+4784 
-4789 DADVT
+4789 
-4794 LTIDTTPQDLITAI
+4794 
-4808 TVPEDLNGDGILNAA
+4808 
-4823 ELGTD
+4823 
-4828 GTFNAQV
+4828 
-4835 ALGPDAVNGTVVN
+4835 
-4848 VNGVNYTVTAAD
+4848 
-4860 LANGYITATLDA
+4860 
-4872 TAADPVTGQ
+4872 
-4881 IVIHAEA
+4881 
-4888 VDAQGNVDVADADV
+4888 
-4902 TVTVDTVPADLIG
+4902 
-4915 AITIPEDLNG
+4915 
-4925 DGILN
+4925 
-4930 ADELGTD
+4930 
-4937 GSFNAQVAL
+4937 
-4946 GPDALDGTVVNV
+4946 
-4958 NGTNYTVT
+4958 TNYTVT

-4971 NGYITAIL
+4971 
-4979 AATAADPVTGQIV
+4979 
-4992 IHAEA
+4992 
-4997 VDAQGNVDVADADVT
+4997 
-5012 VTIDTTPQDLI
+5012 
-5023 TAITVPEDLN
+5023 
-5033 GDGILNAAE
+5033 
-5042 LGTDGTFNAQVAL
+5042 
-5055 GPDAIDGTVVN
+5055 
-5066 VNGTNYTVTA
+5066 
-5076 ADITNGYITATLD
+5076 NGYITATLD

-5154 DGTFNAQVALGPD
+5154 DGSFNAQVALGPD
-5167 AVDGTVVNVNG
+5167 A
-5178 TNYTVTA
+5178 
-5185 ADLANGYITA
+5185 L
-5195 ILAAT
+5195 
-5200 AADPVTGQIV
+5200 
-5210 IHAEAVDAQGNVDV
+5210 
-5224 ADADV
+5224 
-5229 TLTIDTT
+5229 
-5236 PQDLITAITVPEDL
+5236 
-5250 NGDGILN
+5250 
-5257 AAELGTDGT
+5257 
-5266 FNAQVALGPDAIDGT
+5266 
-5281 VVNVNGTNYT
+5281 
-5291 VTAADITN
+5291 
-5299 GYITATLDATAADP
+5299 
-5313 VTGQIVI
+5313 
-5320 HAEAVDAQGN
+5320 
-5330 VDVADADVTVTI
+5330 
-5342 DTTPQDLI
+5342 
-5350 TAITVPEDLNG
+5350 
-5361 DGILNAAELGTDGT
+5361 
-5375 FNAQVALGPDAV
+5375 
-5387 DGTVVNVNG
+5387 
-5396 TNYTVTAADL
+5396 
-5406 ANGYITAIL
+5406 
-5415 AATAADPVTG
+5415 
-5425 QIVIHAEAVDAQGNV
+5425 
-5440 DVADADVTLTID
+5440 
-5452 TTPQDLITAIT
+5452 
-5463 VPEDLNGDGIL
+5463 
-5474 NAAEL
+5474 
-5479 GTDGTFNAQ
+5479 
-5488 VALGPDAIDGTVV
+5488 
-5501 NVNGTNYTVTAADI
+5501 
-5515 TNGYITATL
+5515 
-5524 DATAADPV
+5524 
-5532 TGQIVIHAEAVD
+5532 
-5544 AQGNVDVADADVT
+5544 
-5557 VTIDTTPQDLITAI
+5557 
-5571 TVPED
+5571 
-5576 LNGDGILNAAE
+5576 
-5587 LGTDGTFNAQV
+5587 
-5598 ALGPDAIDGT
+5598 
-5608 VVNVNGTNYTVT
+5608 
-5620 AADLTNGYITATLD
+5620 
-5634 ATAADPVTGQIVIHA
+5634 
-5649 EAVDAQ
+5649 
-5655 GNVDVADADVTLTID
+5655 
-5670 TTPQDLITAI
+5670 
-5680 TVPEDLNG
+5680 
-5688 DGILNAA
+5688 
-5695 ELGTDG
+5695 
-5701 TFNAQVALGPDAVD
+5701 D

-5818 GPDAVDGT
+5818 GPDAIDGT

-5833 NYTVTAADLANGY
+5833 NYTVTAADLANGF
-5846 ITATLDATAADPVT
+5846 ITATLAATAADPVTGQIVIHAEAVDAQGNVDVADADVTLTIDTTPQDLITAITVPEDLNGDGILNAAELGTDGTFNAQVALGPDAIDGTVVNVNGTNYTVTAADLANGFITATLAATAADPVT

-6226 GQTDQFTYTLIDP
+6226 GQTDQFTYTLTDP

-6263 MAEINP
+6263 TAEINP

-6290 LAGIDLQLL
+6290 LAGLDLQLL

-6476 TVDGANLGQVDQF
+6476 TVNGANLGQVDQF

-6612 VLTRVNPDGTRIVV
+6612 VLTRLNPDGTRTVV

-6719 TSVVTA
+6719 TSVVTT
-6725 VTAENGNTT
+6725 VTAENGNTAT
-6734 TVVAGTPATVV
+6734 IVAGTPETIIGA
-6745 GVYGT
+6745 YGT
-6750 LTINADGT
+6750 LTINSDGT

-6821 VTADTDDATI
+6821 VTADIDDATI